1 MRQFKN
7 NSRRLLQAC
16 CAAASLFILCFGA
29 FYFQNHPKT
38 EKSVT
43 EIYNL
48 KEQIMDLDWK
58 NTEPEELNNY
68 LTQTPEMYVGAY
80 LSVMDEEDREA
91 LCEVVPVMRAIVT
104 SGTLVYD
111 EEEEAFVPT
120 GEEQACTYEESCI
133 QAYEEAI
140 ADGALAWTDADE
152 ETEAEAAVTE
162 NMIEV
167 EGEQKLLT
175 VNQSDAEITMET
187 SSLRGAQDRGKW
199 RFPGSGQDGSES
211 WFYISNADRTVT
223 YRYELSGMA
232 GYDITDDLETGLIG
246 KTISCRCVCVNGS
259 VADFPKPNLKEVKVY
274 KTGVNSG
281 RSWWYRDRAKT
292 DLVDSTYNAQAY
304 EGNNGYIAQEQ
315 VLCGLSIIFDNV
327 TAPTGYHYDA
337 NNVHVYAYGTSR
349 PAYAWNYMYNSD
361 GTVSDYYAS
370 SRDRALRSEN
380 RFIFN
385 KLWENLYGKV
395 EVWDK
400 DTGQWKTK
408 MYDRGDFSRISNESS
423 FTGTEM
429 TMNCDLM
436 FLSGTRLVDDL
447 HPERTVCEAEQSE
460 VVLNLVPNEY
470 TVTADANWGEL
481 YDYPQGTGWTNITHF
496 PVQYQTNTY
505 DNIGGLQPK
514 RDGYIF
520 AGWYTDRNGGVQ
532 VYDVN
537 GYRVNDTGYWYDG
550 KWDRTEGATVYAH
563 WVPSSWVVLDA
574 NWGEL
579 YDYINTNSWT
589 NVTSF
594 YAEYGKNYYDDI
606 SRTVPKRDGFVFDGW
621 YIDAGNTE
629 NGRDHGE
636 MVWDKDGHAVEGSFW
651 QNGKWNYTNGNVTA
665 FAHWIKAE
673 DVKMSSLTVNPN
685 GGTWNGS
692 TAVQTFTQ
700 NQNTTK
706 TIPNPTWAG
715 HEFKGWTKSNSS
727 NSFCGMLSNGVYT
740 FGTVAGVTDVLT
752 AEWEEDRASVTINP
766 NGGTWNGSSG
776 VQTFSQACHSTK
788 DIADPVRTGY
798 TFTGWAKSD
807 PFYGA
812 LSGRTYTFASA
823 KDKTDVLT
831 ATWQANSSTLKVD
844 PNGGTWNGS
853 GSVQTFTQE
862 YGTTKEIPDPVMPG
876 YTFKGWA
883 KSNPM
888 NGTLSGKTYTFG
900 DASGKTDT
908 LTAMWQVNYYKVTL
922 HAGNGIESVSGA
934 GEYAYGTTV
943 TIDAAVLRGYHWGTW
958 TGTYDTQ
965 TKRYA
970 FTMPARDVDMTADAE
985 ANTYTLHF
993 DPNSGAEVMHLDD
1006 VTVAY
1011 DENVMLPDASGAYVK
1026 YTLDGNNITD
1036 DVLRGDIDLHAV
1048 GLEMDNTDDPEALK
1062 ESENPEA
1069 LKESENLEA
1078 LEETE
1083 NLEELERQEEPEP
1096 EAEAELETAEE
1107 EPAADQKAY
1116 ASVYTGWVLEDEKEN
1131 FVPQWLPGQE
1141 INVAQLVE
1149 TAGVTDTDGAVVTVY
1164 ASWDDCPWIVATN
1177 LYYTLEQAQQ
1187 GVITDSE
1194 ILNHATASDREDGS
1208 PIEAG
1213 FHENGTSFSIPDYQA
1228 SDFTQFLRGG
1238 SCTENLTVVDSAG
1251 SIYCKQITVYV
1262 VDTTPADARTERT
1275 TRFIDEKYYGSSYE
1289 RGGLLDDSIWKTD
1302 TAYVSALRTA
1312 FGNLENDAPV
1322 ETYMING
1329 ETRRKIR
1336 EYVDAHG
1343 FGDNKE
1349 AGALQ
1354 EMYDRY
1360 LVPNCVR

>member
-1 MRQFKN
+1 MRQFKSN
-7 NSRRLLQAC
+7 FRRLLQAC
-16 CAAASLFILCFGA
+16 CAAASLFILCFGT
-29 FYFQNHPKT
+29 FYFQNHSKM
-38 EKSVT
+38 EKSVA

-80 LSVMDEEDREA
+80 LSGMDEEEREA
-91 LCEVVPVMRAIVT
+91 LCEVVPVMRTIVT

-120 GEEQACTYEESCI
+120 GEEQACTYKESCI
-133 QAYEEAI
+133 QAYEEAL
-140 ADGALAWTDADE
+140 ADEALAWTDADE

-162 NMIEV
+162 NTIEV
-167 EGEQKLLT
+167 EKEQKLLT
-175 VNQSDAEITMET
+175 VNQSDAEITMEI

-199 RFPGSGQDGSES
+199 RFPNSGQDGSES

-232 GYDITDDLETGLIG
+232 GYDITDQITGLIG
-246 KTISCRCVCVNGS
+246 KSFSWRMVCVNGNPD
-259 VADFPKPNLKEVKVY
+259 DFPRPEFKQVKVY
-274 KTGVNSG
+274 KTGVNCKE
-281 RSWWYRDRAKT
+281 SWWYRDCAKT
-292 DLVDSTYNAQAY
+292 DLVDHTYNDQAKDHHD
-304 EGNNGYIAQEQ
+304 IAQEQ
-315 VLCGLSIIFDNV
+315 IFCGLSIIFDNV

-370 SRDRALRSEN
+370 SRENALRTEN

-385 KLWENLYGKV
+385 KLWENLYGKA

-400 DTGQWKTK
+400 DTGQWKIE
-408 MYDRGDFSRISNESS
+408 MYGLGDFSRISNESS

-470 TVTADANWGEL
+470 TVTADANWGVL

-550 KWDRTEGATVYAH
+550 KWNRTEGVTIYAH

-636 MVWDKDGHAVEGSFW
+636 MVWDKNGHAVEGSFW

-692 TAVQTFTQ
+692 AAAQTFTQ

-715 HEFKGWTKSNSS
+715 HTFKGWSKSDAFYGNLAD
-727 NSFCGMLSNGVYT
+727 GTYT
-740 FGTVAGVTDVLT
+740 FGTTAGITDT
-752 AEWEEDRASVTINP
+752 
-766 NGGTWNGSSG
+766 
-776 VQTFSQACHSTK
+776 
-788 DIADPVRTGY
+788 
-798 TFTGWAKSD
+798 
-807 PFYGA
+807 
-812 LSGRTYTFASA
+812 
-823 KDKTDVLT
+823 LT
-831 ATWQANSSTLKVD
+831 ATWSEDKSTLVIN

-888 NGTLSGKTYTFG
+888 NGALSGKTYTFG

-922 HAGNGIESVSGA
+922 YAGNGIESVSGA
-934 GEYAYGTTV
+934 GEYACGTTV
-943 TIDAAVLRGYHWGTW
+943 TIDAAVSGGYHWGTW

-965 TKRYA
+965 TKQYT

-993 DPNSGAEVMHLDD
+993 DPNSGAEVMYLDD

-1036 DVLRGDIDLHAV
+1036 DVLHGDIDLHV
-1048 GLEMDNTDDPEALK
+1048 IGLETDNTDDPEAL
-1062 ESENPEA
+1062 EET
-1069 LKESENLEA
+1069 ENLKA

-1083 NLEELERQEEPEP
+1083 DLEELE
-1096 EAEAELETAEE
+1096 TVEE
-1107 EPAADQKAY
+1107 EPVADQKAY
-1116 ASVYTGWVLEDEKEN
+1116 ASVYTGWVLEDEKES

-1141 INVAQLVE
+1141 ITVAQLVE

-1164 ASWDDCPWIVATN
+1164 AAWDDCPWITATN
-1177 LYYTLEQAQQ
+1177 LYYTLNQAQQ
-1187 GVITDSE
+1187 GFITDSE
-1194 ILNHATASDREDGS
+1194 ILSHATASDREDGS
-1208 PIEAG
+1208 PIAPG
-1213 FHENGTSFSIPDYQA
+1213 FHDNGTSFSIPDYQA
-1228 SDFTQFLRGG
+1228 LDFTQFRHEG

-1251 SIYCKQITVYV
+1251 NTYSKRITVYV
-1262 VDTTPADARTERT
+1262 ADTTARDVEPEGT
-1275 TRFIDEKYYGSSYE
+1275 TRFINEKYYNKPYE
-1289 RGGLLDDSIWKTD
+1289 QGGLADTSVWKTD
-1302 TAYVSALRTA
+1302 PEFAAELQSAFDNLKSDTPVASYVL
-1312 FGNLENDAPV
+1312 
-1322 ETYMING
+1322 TY
-1329 ETRRKIR
+1329 ETRQQINEYTAEHGVGNSR
-1336 EYVDAHG
+1336 EPD
-1343 FGDNKE
+1343 
-1349 AGALQ
+1349 ALQ
-1354 EMYDRY
+1354 KLYDLY
-1360 LVPNCVR
+1360 LAPNRTR

>member
-38 EKSVT
+38 EKSVI

-550 KWDRTEGATVYAH
+550 KWDRSEGATVYAH

-594 YAEYGKNYYDDI
+594 YVEYGKNYYDDI

-706 TIPNPTWAG
+706 TIPNPTWVG
-715 HEFKGWTKSNSS
+715 HTFKGWTKSDAFYGNLAD
-727 NSFCGMLSNGVYT
+727 GTYT
-740 FGTVAGVTDVLT
+740 FGTTAGITDTLT
-752 AEWEEDRASVTINP
+752 AMWSED
-766 NGGTWNGSSG
+766 
-776 VQTFSQACHSTK
+776 K
-788 DIADPVRTGY
+788 
-798 TFTGWAKSD
+798 
-807 PFYGA
+807 
-812 LSGRTYTFASA
+812 
-823 KDKTDVLT
+823 
-831 ATWQANSSTLKVD
+831 STLVIN

-888 NGTLSGKTYTFG
+888 NGALSGKTYTFG

-922 HAGNGIESVSGA
+922 YAGNGIESVCGA
-934 GEYAYGTTV
+934 GEYACGTTV
-943 TIDAAVLRGYHWGTW
+943 TIDAAVSGGYHWGTW

-965 TKRYA
+965 TKQYT

-993 DPNSGAEVMHLDD
+993 DPNSGAEVMYLDD

-1048 GLEMDNTDDPEALK
+1048 SLEMDNTDDPEALKESENLEALEESENLEALK

-1069 LKESENLEA
+1069 LKESENLET

-1141 INVAQLVE
+1141 ITVAQLVE

-1164 ASWDDCPWIVATN
+1164 AAWDDCPWITATN
-1177 LYYTLEQAQQ
+1177 LYYTLNQAQQ
-1187 GVITDSE
+1187 GFITDSE
-1194 ILNHATASDREDGS
+1194 ILSHATASDREDGS
-1208 PIEAG
+1208 PIEPG

-1228 SDFTQFLRGG
+1228 SDFTQFLHEG

-1251 SIYCKQITVYV
+1251 STYYKRITVYV
-1262 VDTTPADARTERT
+1262 VDTAPADVRTERT
-1275 TRFIDEKYYGSSYE
+1275 TRFIDEKYYRSSYE

-1302 TAYVSALRTA
+1302 TAYVSALRTV
-1312 FGNLENDAPV
+1312 FRNLKNGAPV
-1322 ETYMING
+1322 ETYTING
-1329 ETRRKIR
+1329 ETRRKICQ
-1336 EYVDAHG
+1336 YVDAHG
-1343 FGDNKE
+1343 FGDSRE

-1354 EMYDRY
+1354 GMYDQY
-1360 LVPNCVR
+1360 LAPNRVR

>member
-29 FYFQNHPKT
+29 FYFQNHPKM
-38 EKSVT
+38 EKSVA

-80 LSVMDEEDREA
+80 LSGMDEEEREA
-91 LCEVVPVMRAIVT
+91 LCEVVPVMRTIVT

-120 GEEQACTYEESCI
+120 GEDQTCTYEESCL
-133 QAYEEAI
+133 QAYEEAL
-140 ADGALAWTDADE
+140 ADGTLVWTDASE
-152 ETEAEAAVTE
+152 ETEEEVAVTE
-162 NMIEV
+162 NTIEV
-167 EGEQKLLT
+167 EKEQKLLT
-175 VNQSDAEITMET
+175 VNQSEADITMET

-199 RFPGSGQDGSES
+199 RFPDSGQNGSES
-211 WFYISNADRTVT
+211 WFYISNAARTVT

-232 GYDITDDLETGLIG
+232 GYDITDQTTGLIG
-246 KTISCRCVCVNGS
+246 KSFSWRMVCVNGNS
-259 VADFPKPNLKEVKVY
+259 ADFPRPEFKQVKVY
-274 KTGVNSG
+274 KTGVNCGS
-281 RSWWYRDRAKT
+281 SWWYRDRAKT
-292 DLVDSTYNAQAY
+292 DLVDSTRNAQAY
-304 EGNNGYIAQEQ
+304 RDGYGYIAQEQ
-315 VLCGLSIIFDNV
+315 IFCGLSIIFDNV
-327 TAPTGYHYDA
+327 IAPTGYHYDA
-337 NNVHVYAYGTSR
+337 DNVHVYAYGTSR

-370 SRDRALRSEN
+370 SRENALRTEN

-385 KLWENLYGKV
+385 KLWENLYGKA

-408 MYDRGDFSRISNESS
+408 MYGLGDFSRISNESS

-460 VVLNLVPNEY
+460 VVLSLVPNEY

-550 KWDRTEGATVYAH
+550 KWDRTEGATIYAH

-594 YAEYGKNYYDDI
+594 YAEYGRNYYDDI

-621 YIDAGNTE
+621 YIDASNTE

-636 MVWDKDGHAVEGSFW
+636 MVWDKNGHAVEGSFW

-673 DVKMSSLTVNPN
+673 DVKMSSLTV
-685 GGTWNGS
+685 
-692 TAVQTFTQ
+692 
-700 NQNTTK
+700 
-706 TIPNPTWAG
+706 
-715 HEFKGWTKSNSS
+715 
-727 NSFCGMLSNGVYT
+727 
-740 FGTVAGVTDVLT
+740 
-752 AEWEEDRASVTINP
+752 NP

-908 LTAMWQVNYYKVTL
+908 LTAMWQVNYFKVTL

-943 TIDAAVLRGYHWGTW
+943 TIDAAVSRGYHWGTW

-965 TKRYA
+965 TKQYT

-993 DPNSGAEVMHLDD
+993 DPNSGAEVTHLDD

-1026 YTLDGNNITD
+1026 YTLDGNNVTD

-1069 LKESENLEA
+1069 L
-1078 LEETE
+1078 EETE

-1096 EAEAELETAEE
+1096 EAEAELETVEE

-1141 INVAQLVE
+1141 ITVAQLVE
-1149 TAGVTDTDGAVVTVY
+1149 AAGVTDTDGAVVTVY
-1164 ASWDDCPWIVATN
+1164 AAWDDCPWITATN
-1177 LYYTLEQAQQ
+1177 LYYTLNQAQQ
-1187 GVITDSE
+1187 GFITDSE
-1194 ILNHATASDREDGS
+1194 ILSHATASDREDGS
-1208 PIEAG
+1208 PIEPG

-1228 SDFTQFLRGG
+1228 SDFTQFQHEG

-1251 SIYCKQITVYV
+1251 STYYKRITVYV
-1262 VDTTPADARTERT
+1262 VDTAAVDVKPEGT
-1275 TRFIDEKYYGSSYE
+1275 TRFINEKYYGKPYE
-1289 RGGLLDDSIWKTD
+1289 QGGLEDNSVWKTD
-1302 TAYVSALRTA
+1302 TEYVAVLRTA
-1312 FGNLENDAPV
+1312 FDNLKNDTPIAA
-1322 ETYMING
+1322 YRINHD
-1329 ETRRKIR
+1329 TRQAIN

-1343 FGDNKE
+1343 FGNSRE

-1354 EMYDRY
+1354 RLYELY
-1360 LVPNCVR
+1360 LAPNRTR

>member
-29 FYFQNHPKT
+29 FYFQSHPKM
-38 EKSVT
+38 EKSVA

-48 KEQIMDLDWK
+48 KEQIMGLDWK
-58 NTEPEELNNY
+58 NTEAEELNNY

-80 LSVMDEEDREA
+80 LSDMDEEEREA
-91 LCEVVPVMRAIVT
+91 LCEVVPVMRTIVT

-111 EEEEAFVPT
+111 EEQEAFVPT
-120 GEEQACTYEESCI
+120 GEEQACTYEESCM
-133 QAYEEAI
+133 QAYEEAL
-140 ADGALAWTDADE
+140 ADGTLVWTAASE
-152 ETEAEAAVTE
+152 ETEEETAVTE
-162 NMIEV
+162 NTME
-167 EGEQKLLT
+167 EEKEQKLFT

-199 RFPGSGQDGSES
+199 RFPDSGQNGSES
-211 WFYISNADRTVT
+211 WFYISNAARTVT

-232 GYDITDDLETGLIG
+232 GYDITDNERTGLRG
-246 KTISCRCVCVNGS
+246 KSFSWRMVCVNGNP
-259 VADFPKPNLKEVKVY
+259 ADFPRPEFKHVKVY

-281 RSWWYRDRAKT
+281 SSWWYRDRAKT
-292 DLVDSTYNAQAY
+292 DLVDSTHNAQAY
-304 EGNNGYIAQEQ
+304 ESNNGYIAQEQ
-315 VLCGLSIIFDNV
+315 IFCGLSIIFTNV
-327 TAPTGYHYDA
+327 PAPTGYHYDA

-349 PAYAWNYMYNSD
+349 PAYAWNYMYNRD

-370 SRDRALRSEN
+370 SRDSALKSDN
-380 RFIFN
+380 RFNFN
-385 KLWENLYGKV
+385 KLWENLYGKA
-395 EVWDK
+395 EVWVP
-400 DTGQWKTK
+400 TGGDSGYWKTNTR
-408 MYDRGDFSRISNESS
+408 YENFSRISNESS

-447 HPERTVCEAEQSE
+447 HSERTVCEAEQSE
-460 VVLNLVPNEY
+460 VVLSLVPNEY

-496 PVQYQTNTY
+496 PVQYQTNIY

-550 KWDRTEGATVYAH
+550 KWNRTEGVTIYAH

-589 NVTSF
+589 NATSF

-636 MVWDKDGHAVEGSFW
+636 MVWDKNGHAVEGSFW

-706 TIPNPTWAG
+706 TIPNPTWVG
-715 HEFKGWTKSNSS
+715 HTFKGWTKSDAFYGNLAD
-727 NSFCGMLSNGVYT
+727 GTYT
-740 FGTVAGVTDVLT
+740 FGTTAGITDT
-752 AEWEEDRASVTINP
+752 
-766 NGGTWNGSSG
+766 
-776 VQTFSQACHSTK
+776 
-788 DIADPVRTGY
+788 
-798 TFTGWAKSD
+798 
-807 PFYGA
+807 
-812 LSGRTYTFASA
+812 
-823 KDKTDVLT
+823 LT
-831 ATWQANSSTLKVD
+831 ATWSEDKSTLVIN

-888 NGTLSGKTYTFG
+888 NGALSGKTYTFG

-934 GEYAYGTTV
+934 GEYACGTTV
-943 TIDAAVLRGYHWGTW
+943 TIDAAVSRGYHWGTW

-965 TKRYA
+965 TKQYT

-993 DPNSGAEVMHLDD
+993 DPNDGKEQTPIDD
-1006 VTVAY
+1006 VTITY
-1011 DENVMLPDASGAYVK
+1011 DQDVTLPDATGLYIR
-1026 YTLDGNNITD
+1026 YTLDGEDITQQVLDGTIVLD
-1036 DVLRGDIDLHAV
+1036 DTGAV
-1048 GLEMDNTDDPEALK
+1048 VMMMDADTGLMMTPTGGIVNEDGSITNPDGTIIMSDGSVADPEVIEPEASGKAVEELK
-1062 ESENPEA
+1062 REATEPEASSKAVEEAKEETTEPEASGAEENIDAQVAEAEESETP
-1069 LKESENLEA
+1069 
-1078 LEETE
+1078 
-1083 NLEELERQEEPEP
+1083 EEPEDP
-1096 EAEAELETAEE
+1096 TAD
-1107 EPAADQKAY
+1107 PAPDKKAY
-1116 ASVYTGWVLEDEKEN
+1116 ASVFMGWALEDGRES
-1131 FVPQWLPGQE
+1131 FIPQWTAGTS
-1141 INVAQLVE
+1141 IAVADL
-1149 TAGVTDTDGAVVTVY
+1149 TNAAGVTDQSGATITLY
-1164 ASWDDCPWIVATN
+1164 AVWDDCPWIVAEN
-1177 LYYTLEQAQQ
+1177 LYYTLTQAQS
-1187 GVITDSE
+1187 GYITDSE
-1194 ILNHATASDREDGS
+1194 ILSHATAYDREDGS
-1208 PIEAG
+1208 PIEPG

-1228 SDFTQFLRGG
+1228 SDFTQFRREG
-1238 SCTENLTVVDSAG
+1238 SCTENLTVVDSTG
-1251 SIYCKQITVYV
+1251 STYYKQITVYV
-1262 VDTTPADARTERT
+1262 VDTTAVAVEPEGT
-1275 TRFIDEKYYGSSYE
+1275 TRFINEYYYNQPE
-1289 RGGLLDDSIWKTD
+1289 TNGGLAADSIWLTD
-1302 TAYVSALRTA
+1302 PEYAATLQTA
-1312 FGNLENDAPV
+1312 FTNSKNGTV
-1322 ETYMING
+1322 EEVYKFSHADILAMKQFIDDN
-1329 ETRRKIR
+1329 
-1336 EYVDAHG
+1336 G
-1343 FGDNKE
+1343 FGNTRSDDALTRFYNQFMAPNKVE
-1349 AGALQ
+1349 
-1354 EMYDRY
+1354 
-1360 LVPNCVR
+1360 

>member
-48 KEQIMDLDWK
+48 KEQIIGLDWK

-80 LSVMDEEDREA
+80 LSGMDEEEREA
-91 LCEVVPVMRAIVT
+91 LCEVVPVMRTIVT
-104 SGTLVYD
+104 SGMLVYD
-111 EEEEAFVPT
+111 EEQEAFVPT
-120 GEEQACTYEESCI
+120 GEEQACTYEESCM
-133 QAYEEAI
+133 QAYEEAL
-140 ADGALAWTDADE
+140 ADGTLAWTAASE
-152 ETEAEAAVTE
+152 ETEEEAAVAE
-162 NMIEV
+162 NTME
-167 EGEQKLLT
+167 EEKEQKLLT

-199 RFPGSGQDGSES
+199 RFPDSGQNGSES
-211 WFYISNADRTVT
+211 WFYISNAARTVT

-232 GYDITDDLETGLIG
+232 GCDITDDRLTGLIR
-246 KTISCRCVCVNGS
+246 KSFSWRMVCVNGNS
-259 VADFPKPNLKEVKVY
+259 ADFPRPEFRQVKVY

-281 RSWWYRDRAKT
+281 SSWWYWDRART

-304 EGNNGYIAQEQ
+304 RDGYGYIAQEQ
-315 VLCGLSIIFDNV
+315 ILCGLSIIFDNV
-327 TAPTGYHYDA
+327 TAPIGYHYDA
-337 NNVHVYAYGTSR
+337 DNVHVYAYGTSR

-370 SRDRALRSEN
+370 SRDSALKSEN
-380 RFIFN
+380 RFNFN
-385 KLWENLYGKV
+385 KLWENLYGKA
-395 EVWDK
+395 EVWVP
-400 DTGQWKTK
+400 TGG
-408 MYDRGDFSRISNESS
+408 DRGYWDNTKKYTGFSRISNESS

-460 VVLNLVPNEY
+460 VVLSLVPNEY

-636 MVWDKDGHAVEGSFW
+636 MVWDKNGHAVEGSFW

-673 DVKMSSLTVNPN
+673 DVNK
-685 GGTWNGS
+685 S
-692 TAVQTFTQ
+692 TLV
-700 NQNTTK
+700 
-706 TIPNPTWAG
+706 
-715 HEFKGWTKSNSS
+715 
-727 NSFCGMLSNGVYT
+727 
-740 FGTVAGVTDVLT
+740 
-752 AEWEEDRASVTINP
+752 INP
-766 NGGTWNGSSG
+766 NGGTWNGSNST
-776 VQTFSQACHSTK
+776 QTFSQACRSTK
-788 DIADPVRTGY
+788 NIPDPTRPGW
-798 TFTGWAKSD
+798 TFKGWMQSN
-807 PFYGA
+807 PFNGA
-812 LSGRTYTFASA
+812 LSGTTYTFPAA
-823 KDKTDVLT
+823 ANKTDTLT
-831 ATWQANSSTLKVD
+831 AAWERNQSTLKID

-888 NGTLSGKTYTFG
+888 NGALSGKTYTFG

-934 GEYAYGTTV
+934 GEYACGTTV
-943 TIDAAVLRGYHWGTW
+943 TIDAVVSRGYHWGTW

-965 TKRYA
+965 TKQYT
-970 FTMPARDVDMTADAE
+970 FTMPARDVDMTADAA

-1036 DVLRGDIDLHAV
+1036 DVLRGDIDLHAI

-1069 LKESENLEA
+1069 LK
-1078 LEETE
+1078 ETE

-1141 INVAQLVE
+1141 ITVAQLVE

-1164 ASWDDCPWIVATN
+1164 AAWDDCPWITATN
-1177 LYYTLEQAQQ
+1177 LYYTLNQAQQ
-1187 GVITDSE
+1187 GFITDSE
-1194 ILNHATASDREDGS
+1194 ILSHATASDREDGS
-1208 PIEAG
+1208 PIEPG

-1228 SDFTQFLRGG
+1228 SDFTRFQHEG

-1251 SIYCKQITVYV
+1251 NAYSKRITVYV
-1262 VDTTPADARTERT
+1262 ADTTARDVEPEGT
-1275 TRFIDEKYYGSSYE
+1275 TRFINEKYYNKPYE
-1289 RGGLLDDSIWKTD
+1289 QGGLADTSVWKTD
-1302 TAYVSALRTA
+1302 PELAAELQSAFDNLKNDTPVASYVL
-1312 FGNLENDAPV
+1312 
-1322 ETYMING
+1322 TY
-1329 ETRRKIR
+1329 ETRQQINEYTAEHGVGNSR
-1336 EYVDAHG
+1336 EPD
-1343 FGDNKE
+1343 
-1349 AGALQ
+1349 ALQ
-1354 EMYDRY
+1354 KLYDLY
-1360 LVPNCVR
+1360 LAPNRTR

>member
-16 CAAASLFILCFGA
+16 CAVASLFILCFGA
-29 FYFQNHPKT
+29 FYFQNHPKM
-38 EKSVT
+38 EKSVA

-48 KEQIMDLDWK
+48 KEQIMGLDWK

-68 LTQTPEMYVGAY
+68 LTQTSEMYVGAY
-80 LSVMDEEDREA
+80 LSGMDEEEREA
-91 LCEVVPVMRAIVT
+91 LCEVVPVMRTIVT

-120 GEEQACTYEESCI
+120 GEEQAFTYEESCM
-133 QAYEEAI
+133 QAYEEAL
-140 ADGALAWTDADE
+140 ADGTLAWTTASE
-152 ETEAEAAVTE
+152 ETEEETAVTE
-162 NMIEV
+162 NTLE
-167 EGEQKLLT
+167 EEKEQKLLT
-175 VNQSDAEITMET
+175 VNQSEAEITMET
-187 SSLRGAQDRGKW
+187 SSLRGAQQDRGKW
-199 RFPGSGQDGSES
+199 RFPDSGQNGSES
-211 WFYISNADRTVT
+211 WFYISNAARTVT

-232 GYDITDDLETGLIG
+232 GYDITNQLTGLIG
-246 KTISCRCVCVNGS
+246 KSFSWRMVCVNGNP
-259 VADFPKPNLKEVKVY
+259 ADFPRPEFKQVKVY
-274 KTGVNSG
+274 KTGVNSKE
-281 RSWWYRDRAKT
+281 SWWYRDRAKT
-292 DLVDSTYNAQAY
+292 DLVDHTR
-304 EGNNGYIAQEQ
+304 NGEADDHPEIATEQ
-315 VLCGLSIIFDNV
+315 IFCGLSIIFDNV
-327 TAPTGYHYDA
+327 AAPTGYHYDA
-337 NNVHVYAYGTSR
+337 DNVHVYAYGTSR

-370 SRDRALRSEN
+370 SRDSALRSEN

-385 KLWENLYGKV
+385 KLWENLYGTA
-395 EVWDK
+395 EVWVP
-400 DTGQWKTK
+400 TGGDSGYWKTNTR
-408 MYDRGDFSRISNESS
+408 YADFSRISNESS

-436 FLSGTRLVDDL
+436 FLSGARLVDDL

-460 VVLNLVPNEY
+460 VVLSLVPNEY

-636 MVWDKDGHAVEGSFW
+636 MVWDKNGHAVEGSFW
-651 QNGKWNYTNGNVTA
+651 QNGKWNYINGNVTA

-692 TAVQTFTQ
+692 AAVQTFTQ

-706 TIPNPTWAG
+706 TILNPTWAG
-715 HEFKGWTKSNSS
+715 HTFKGWTKSDAFYGNLAD
-727 NSFCGMLSNGVYT
+727 GTYT
-740 FGTVAGVTDVLT
+740 FGTTAGITDT
-752 AEWEEDRASVTINP
+752 
-766 NGGTWNGSSG
+766 
-776 VQTFSQACHSTK
+776 
-788 DIADPVRTGY
+788 
-798 TFTGWAKSD
+798 
-807 PFYGA
+807 
-812 LSGRTYTFASA
+812 
-823 KDKTDVLT
+823 LT
-831 ATWQANSSTLKVD
+831 ATWSEDKSTLVIN

-888 NGTLSGKTYTFG
+888 NGALSGKTYTFG
-900 DASGKTDT
+900 NAFGKTDT

-934 GEYAYGTTV
+934 GEYACGTTV
-943 TIDAAVLRGYHWGTW
+943 TIDAAVSRGYHWGTW

-965 TKRYA
+965 TKQYA

-993 DPNSGAEVMHLDD
+993 DPNSGAEVTHLDD

-1026 YTLDGNNITD
+1026 YTLDGNNVTD
-1036 DVLRGDIDLHAV
+1036 DVLRGDIDLHAI
-1048 GLEMDNTDDPEALK
+1048 GLEMDNTDDPEAL
-1062 ESENPEA
+1062 EET
-1069 LKESENLEA
+1069 ENLEA

-1083 NLEELERQEEPEP
+1083 DLEELE
-1096 EAEAELETAEE
+1096 TVEE
-1107 EPAADQKAY
+1107 EPVADQKAY
-1116 ASVYTGWVLEDEKEN
+1116 ASVYTGWVLEDEKES

-1141 INVAQLVE
+1141 ITVAQLVE

-1164 ASWDDCPWIVATN
+1164 AAWDDCPWITATN
-1177 LYYTLEQAQQ
+1177 LYYTLNQAQQ
-1187 GVITDSE
+1187 GFITDSE
-1194 ILNHATASDREDGS
+1194 ILSHATASDREDGS
-1208 PIEAG
+1208 PIAPG
-1213 FHENGTSFSIPDYQA
+1213 FHDNGTSFSIPDYQA
-1228 SDFTQFLRGG
+1228 SDFTQFQHEG

-1251 SIYCKQITVYV
+1251 NTYSKRITVYV
-1262 VDTTPADARTERT
+1262 ADTTARDVEPEGT
-1275 TRFIDEKYYGSSYE
+1275 TRFINEKYYNKPYE
-1289 RGGLLDDSIWKTD
+1289 QGGLADTSVWKTD
-1302 TAYVSALRTA
+1302 PEFAAELQSAFDNLKSDTPVASYVLI
-1312 FGNLENDAPV
+1312 
-1322 ETYMING
+1322 Y
-1329 ETRRKIR
+1329 ETRQQINEYTAEHGVGNSR
-1336 EYVDAHG
+1336 EPD
-1343 FGDNKE
+1343 
-1349 AGALQ
+1349 ALQ
-1354 EMYDRY
+1354 KLYDLY
-1360 LVPNCVR
+1360 LAPNRVR

>member
-1 MRQFKN
+1 M
-7 NSRRLLQAC
+7 
-16 CAAASLFILCFGA
+16 
-29 FYFQNHPKT
+29 
-38 EKSVT
+38 T

-80 LSVMDEEDREA
+80 LSVMDEEEREA

-621 YIDAGNTE
+621 YIDAGNME

-706 TIPNPTWAG
+706 TIPNPTWVG
-715 HEFKGWTKSNSS
+715 HTFKGWTKSDAFYGNLAD
-727 NSFCGMLSNGVYT
+727 GTYT
-740 FGTVAGVTDVLT
+740 FGTTAGITDT
-752 AEWEEDRASVTINP
+752 
-766 NGGTWNGSSG
+766 
-776 VQTFSQACHSTK
+776 
-788 DIADPVRTGY
+788 
-798 TFTGWAKSD
+798 
-807 PFYGA
+807 
-812 LSGRTYTFASA
+812 
-823 KDKTDVLT
+823 LT
-831 ATWQANSSTLKVD
+831 ATWSEDKSTLVIN

-1164 ASWDDCPWIVATN
+1164 AAWDDCPWITATN
-1177 LYYTLEQAQQ
+1177 LYYTLNQAQQ
-1187 GVITDSE
+1187 GFITDSE
-1194 ILNHATASDREDGS
+1194 ILSHATASDREDGS
-1208 PIEAG
+1208 PIEPG

-1228 SDFTQFLRGG
+1228 SDFTQFQHEG

-1251 SIYCKQITVYV
+1251 STYYKRITVYV
-1262 VDTTPADARTERT
+1262 VDTTPADVRTERT

-1302 TAYVSALRTA
+1302 TAYVSALRTV

-1322 ETYMING
+1322 ETYAING
-1329 ETRRKIR
+1329 EARRKIR

-1343 FGDNKE
+1343 FGDSRE
-1349 AGALQ
+1349 VGALQ

-1360 LVPNCVR
+1360 LVPNRVR

>member
-29 FYFQNHPKT
+29 FYFQNHPKM
-38 EKSVT
+38 EKSVA

-80 LSVMDEEDREA
+80 LSGMDEEEREA
-91 LCEVVPVMRAIVT
+91 LCEVVPVMRTIVT

-120 GEEQACTYEESCI
+120 GEDQTCTYEESCL
-133 QAYEEAI
+133 QAYEEAL
-140 ADGALAWTDADE
+140 ADGTLVWTDASE
-152 ETEAEAAVTE
+152 ETEEEVAVTE
-162 NMIEV
+162 NTIEV
-167 EGEQKLLT
+167 EKEQKLLT
-175 VNQSDAEITMET
+175 VNQSEADITMET

-199 RFPGSGQDGSES
+199 RFPDSGQNGSES
-211 WFYISNADRTVT
+211 WFYISNAARTVT

-232 GYDITDDLETGLIG
+232 GYDITDQTTGLIG
-246 KTISCRCVCVNGS
+246 KSFSWRMVCVNGNS
-259 VADFPKPNLKEVKVY
+259 ADFPRPEFKQVKVY
-274 KTGVNSG
+274 KTGVNCGS
-281 RSWWYRDRAKT
+281 SWWYRDRAKT
-292 DLVDSTYNAQAY
+292 DLVDSTRNAQAY
-304 EGNNGYIAQEQ
+304 RDGYGYIAQEQ
-315 VLCGLSIIFDNV
+315 IFCGLSIIFDNV
-327 TAPTGYHYDA
+327 IAPTGYHYDA
-337 NNVHVYAYGTSR
+337 DNVHVYAYGTSR

-370 SRDRALRSEN
+370 SRENALRTEN

-385 KLWENLYGKV
+385 KLWENLYGKA

-408 MYDRGDFSRISNESS
+408 MYGLGDFSRISNESS

-460 VVLNLVPNEY
+460 VVLSLVPNEY

-550 KWDRTEGATVYAH
+550 KWDRTEGATIYAH

-594 YAEYGKNYYDDI
+594 YAEYGRNYYDDI

-621 YIDAGNTE
+621 YIDASNTE

-636 MVWDKDGHAVEGSFW
+636 MVWDKNGHAVEGSFW

-692 TAVQTFTQ
+692 TAAQTFTQ

-715 HEFKGWTKSNSS
+715 HTFKGWTKSDAFYGNLAD
-727 NSFCGMLSNGVYT
+727 GTYT
-740 FGTVAGVTDVLT
+740 FGTTAGITDT
-752 AEWEEDRASVTINP
+752 
-766 NGGTWNGSSG
+766 
-776 VQTFSQACHSTK
+776 
-788 DIADPVRTGY
+788 
-798 TFTGWAKSD
+798 
-807 PFYGA
+807 
-812 LSGRTYTFASA
+812 
-823 KDKTDVLT
+823 LT
-831 ATWQANSSTLKVD
+831 ATWSEDKSTLVIN

-888 NGTLSGKTYTFG
+888 NGALSGKTYTFG

-908 LTAMWQVNYYKVTL
+908 LTAMWQVNYYKVIL
-922 HAGNGIESVSGA
+922 YAGNGIESVSGA
-934 GEYAYGTTV
+934 GEYACGTTV
-943 TIDAAVLRGYHWGTW
+943 TIDAAVSRGYHWGTW

-965 TKRYA
+965 TKQYT

-993 DPNSGAEVMHLDD
+993 DPNDGKEQMPIDDMTITYDQDVTLPDATGLYIRYTLDGEDITQQVLDGTIVLDD
-1006 VTVAY
+1006 TGVVVMMMDADTGLMMTPAGGIVNEDGSITNPDGSITNPDGSVT
-1011 DENVMLPDASGAYVK
+1011 DPDASGESMEVPEAS
-1026 YTLDGNNITD
+1026 GAEE
-1036 DVLRGDIDLHAV
+1036 DIDVQVA
-1048 GLEMDNTDDPEALK
+1048 
-1062 ESENPEA
+1062 
-1069 LKESENLEA
+1069 
-1078 LEETE
+1078 
-1083 NLEELERQEEPEP
+1083 EEPEVP
-1096 EAEAELETAEE
+1096 EESEDPTAE
-1107 EPAADQKAY
+1107 PVSDKKAY
-1116 ASVYTGWVLEDEKEN
+1116 ASVFMGWSLDDGRDS
-1131 FVPQWLPGQE
+1131 FIPQWTAGTS
-1141 INVAQLVE
+1141 IAVADL
-1149 TAGVTDTDGAVVTVY
+1149 TNAAGVTDQNGATITLY
-1164 ASWDDCPWIVATN
+1164 AVWDDCPWIVAEN
-1177 LYYTLEQAQQ
+1177 LYYTLTQAQS
-1187 GVITDSE
+1187 GYITDSE
-1194 ILNHATASDREDGS
+1194 ILSHATAYDREDGS
-1208 PIEAG
+1208 PIALG
-1213 FHENGTSFSIPDYQA
+1213 FHDDGTSFSIPDYQA
-1228 SDFTQFLRGG
+1228 SDFTQFQHEG

-1251 SIYCKQITVYV
+1251 STYYKQITVYV
-1262 VDTTPADARTERT
+1262 VDTTAVAVKPEGT
-1275 TRFIDEKYYGSSYE
+1275 TRFINEYYYNQPE
-1289 RGGLLDDSIWKTD
+1289 ANGGLAADSIWLTD
-1302 TAYVSALRTA
+1302 PEYAATLQTA
-1312 FGNLENDAPV
+1312 FTNSRNGTAEEVYEFSHADILAMKQFIDAYGVGNTRSDDAL
-1322 ETYMING
+1322 
-1329 ETRRKIR
+1329 TRF
-1336 EYVDAHG
+1336 YNLFMAP
-1343 FGDNKE
+1343 NKAE
-1349 AGALQ
+1349 
-1354 EMYDRY
+1354 
-1360 LVPNCVR
+1360 

>member
-29 FYFQNHPKT
+29 FYFQNHPKM
-38 EKSVT
+38 EKSVA

-48 KEQIMDLDWK
+48 KEQIIGLDWK

-80 LSVMDEEDREA
+80 LSGMDEEEREA
-91 LCEVVPVMRAIVT
+91 LCEVVPVMRTIVT
-104 SGTLVYD
+104 SGMLVYD
-111 EEEEAFVPT
+111 EEQEAFVPT
-120 GEEQACTYEESCI
+120 GEEQACTYEESCM
-133 QAYEEAI
+133 QAYEEAL
-140 ADGALAWTDADE
+140 ADGTLAWTAASE
-152 ETEAEAAVTE
+152 ETEEEAAVAE
-162 NMIEV
+162 NTME
-167 EGEQKLLT
+167 EEKEQKLLT

-199 RFPGSGQDGSES
+199 RFPDSGQNGSES
-211 WFYISNADRTVT
+211 WFYISNAARTVT

-232 GYDITDDLETGLIG
+232 GCDITDDRLTGLIR
-246 KTISCRCVCVNGS
+246 KSFSWRMVCVNGNS
-259 VADFPKPNLKEVKVY
+259 ADFPRPEFRQVKVY

-281 RSWWYRDRAKT
+281 SSWWYWDRART

-304 EGNNGYIAQEQ
+304 RDGYGYIAQEQ
-315 VLCGLSIIFDNV
+315 ILCGLSIIFDNV
-327 TAPTGYHYDA
+327 TAPIGYHYDA
-337 NNVHVYAYGTSR
+337 DNVHVYAYGTSR

-370 SRDRALRSEN
+370 SRDSALKSEN
-380 RFIFN
+380 RFNFN
-385 KLWENLYGKV
+385 KLWENLYGKA
-395 EVWDK
+395 EVWVP
-400 DTGQWKTK
+400 TGG
-408 MYDRGDFSRISNESS
+408 DRGYWDNTKKYTGFSRISNESS

-460 VVLNLVPNEY
+460 VVLSLVPNEY

-532 VYDVN
+532 VYDAN

-550 KWDRTEGATVYAH
+550 KWDRTEGATIYAH

-594 YAEYGKNYYDDI
+594 YAEYGRNYYDDI

-636 MVWDKDGHAVEGSFW
+636 MVWDKNGHAVEGSFW

-692 TAVQTFTQ
+692 
-700 NQNTTK
+700 
-706 TIPNPTWAG
+706 
-715 HEFKGWTKSNSS
+715 NS
-727 NSFCGMLSNGVYT
+727 T
-740 FGTVAGVTDVLT
+740 
-752 AEWEEDRASVTINP
+752 
-766 NGGTWNGSSG
+766 
-776 VQTFSQACHSTK
+776 QTFSQACRSTK
-788 DIADPVRTGY
+788 NIPDPTRPGW
-798 TFTGWAKSD
+798 TFKDWMQSN
-807 PFYGA
+807 PFNGA
-812 LSGRTYTFASA
+812 LSGTTYTFPAA
-823 KDKTDVLT
+823 ANKTDTLT
-831 ATWQANSSTLKVD
+831 AAWERNQSTLKID

-965 TKRYA
+965 TKQYA

-1026 YTLDGNNITD
+1026 YTLDGNNVTD
-1036 DVLRGDIDLHAV
+1036 DVLRGDIDLHAI
-1048 GLEMDNTDDPEALK
+1048 GLETDNTDDPEAL
-1062 ESENPEA
+1062 EET
-1069 LKESENLEA
+1069 ENLEA

-1083 NLEELERQEEPEP
+1083 DLE
-1096 EAEAELETAEE
+1096 ELETAEE

-1141 INVAQLVE
+1141 ITVAQLVE
-1149 TAGVTDTDGAVVTVY
+1149 AAGVTDTDGAVVTVY
-1164 ASWDDCPWIVATN
+1164 AAWDDCPWITATN
-1177 LYYTLEQAQQ
+1177 LYYTLNQAQQ
-1187 GVITDSE
+1187 GFITDSE
-1194 ILNHATASDREDGS
+1194 ILSHATASDREDGS
-1208 PIEAG
+1208 PIAPG
-1213 FHENGTSFSIPDYQA
+1213 FHDNGTSFSIPDYQA
-1228 SDFTQFLRGG
+1228 SDFTQFQHEG

-1251 SIYCKQITVYV
+1251 STYYKRITVYV
-1262 VDTTPADARTERT
+1262 VDTAAVDVEPEGT
-1275 TRFIDEKYYGSSYE
+1275 TRFINEKYYGKPYE
-1289 RGGLLDDSIWKTD
+1289 QGGLEDNSVWKTD
-1302 TAYVSALRTA
+1302 TEYVAVLRTA
-1312 FGNLENDAPV
+1312 FDNLKNDTPIAA
-1322 ETYMING
+1322 YRINHD
-1329 ETRRKIR
+1329 TRQAIN

-1343 FGDNKE
+1343 FGNSRE

-1354 EMYDRY
+1354 RLYELY
-1360 LVPNCVR
+1360 LAPNRTR

>member
-68 LTQTPEMYVGAY
+68 LTQTLEMYVGAY

-304 EGNNGYIAQEQ
+304 KGNNGYIAQEQ

-429 TMNCDLM
+429 MMNCDLM

-636 MVWDKDGHAVEGSFW
+636 MVWDEDGHAVEGSFW

-673 DVKMSSLTVNPN
+673 DVNK
-685 GGTWNGS
+685 S
-692 TAVQTFTQ
+692 TLV
-700 NQNTTK
+700 
-706 TIPNPTWAG
+706 
-715 HEFKGWTKSNSS
+715 
-727 NSFCGMLSNGVYT
+727 
-740 FGTVAGVTDVLT
+740 
-752 AEWEEDRASVTINP
+752 INP
-766 NGGTWNGSSG
+766 NGGTWNGSNST
-776 VQTFSQACHSTK
+776 QTFSQACRSTK
-788 DIADPVRTGY
+788 NIPDPTRSGW
-798 TFTGWAKSD
+798 TFKGWMQSN
-807 PFYGA
+807 PFNGA
-812 LSGRTYTFASA
+812 LSGTTYTFPAA
-823 KDKTDVLT
+823 ANKTDTLT
-831 ATWQANSSTLKVD
+831 AAWERNQSTLKID

-862 YGTTKEIPDPVMPG
+862 YGTTKEIPDPVRTG
-876 YTFKGWA
+876 YTFSGWV
-883 KSNPM
+883 KSEPFYGSLNNAVYM
-888 NGTLSGKTYTFG
+888 FG
-900 DASGKTDT
+900 
-908 LTAMWQVNYYKVTL
+908 
-922 HAGNGIESVSGA
+922 AGNG
-934 GEYAYGTTV
+934 V
-943 TIDAAVLRGYHWGTW
+943 TDVLTASW
-958 TGTYDTQ
+958 T
-965 TKRYA
+965 
-970 FTMPARDVDMTADAE
+970 
-985 ANTYTLHF
+985 ANSYTLYF
-993 DPNSGAEVMHLDD
+993 DPNDGKEATPIDDMTITYDQD
-1006 VTVAY
+1006 VT
-1011 DENVMLPDASGAYVK
+1011 LPDATGLYIR
-1026 YTLDGNNITD
+1026 YTLDGEDITQQVLDGTIVLD
-1036 DVLRGDIDLHAV
+1036 DTGAV
-1048 GLEMDNTDDPEALK
+1048 VMMMDADTGLMMTPTGGIVNEDGSITEPYGSITNPDGSITNPDGSVADP
-1062 ESENPEA
+1062 
-1069 LKESENLEA
+1069 
-1078 LEETE
+1078 EETE
-1083 NLEELERQEEPEP
+1083 PEASGAEEDIDVQVAEAEETEDPEEPEDP
-1096 EAEAELETAEE
+1096 TAD
-1107 EPAADQKAY
+1107 PVPDKKAY
-1116 ASVYTGWVLEDEKEN
+1116 ASVFMGWALEDGRES
-1131 FVPQWLPGQE
+1131 FIPQWTAGTS
-1141 INVAQLVE
+1141 IAVADL
-1149 TAGVTDTDGAVVTVY
+1149 TNAAGVTDQSGATITLY
-1164 ASWDDCPWIVATN
+1164 AVWDDCPWIVAEN
-1177 LYYTLEQAQQ
+1177 LYYTLTQAQS
-1187 GVITDSE
+1187 GYITDSE
-1194 ILNHATASDREDGS
+1194 ILSHATAYDREDGS
-1208 PIEAG
+1208 PIEPG

-1228 SDFTQFLRGG
+1228 SDFTQFQHEG

-1251 SIYCKQITVYV
+1251 NTYSKRITVYV
-1262 VDTTPADARTERT
+1262 ADTTARDVEPEGT
-1275 TRFIDEKYYGSSYE
+1275 TRFINEKYYNKPYE
-1289 RGGLLDDSIWKTD
+1289 QGGLADTSVWKTD
-1302 TAYVSALRTA
+1302 SELAAELQSAFDNLKNDTPVASYVL
-1312 FGNLENDAPV
+1312 
-1322 ETYMING
+1322 TY
-1329 ETRRKIR
+1329 ETRQQINEYTAEHGVGNSR
-1336 EYVDAHG
+1336 EPD
-1343 FGDNKE
+1343 
-1349 AGALQ
+1349 ALQ
-1354 EMYDRY
+1354 KLYDLY
-1360 LVPNCVR
+1360 LAPNRVR

>member
-80 LSVMDEEDREA
+80 LSVMDEEEREA

-621 YIDAGNTE
+621 YIDAGNME

-706 TIPNPTWAG
+706 TIPNPTWVG
-715 HEFKGWTKSNSS
+715 HTFKGWTKSDAFYGNLAD
-727 NSFCGMLSNGVYT
+727 GTYT
-740 FGTVAGVTDVLT
+740 FGTTAGITDT
-752 AEWEEDRASVTINP
+752 
-766 NGGTWNGSSG
+766 
-776 VQTFSQACHSTK
+776 
-788 DIADPVRTGY
+788 
-798 TFTGWAKSD
+798 
-807 PFYGA
+807 
-812 LSGRTYTFASA
+812 
-823 KDKTDVLT
+823 LT
-831 ATWQANSSTLKVD
+831 ATWSEDKSTLVIN

-888 NGTLSGKTYTFG
+888 NGALSGKTYTFG

-922 HAGNGIESVSGA
+922 YAGNGIESVSGA
-934 GEYAYGTTV
+934 GEYACGTTV
-943 TIDAAVLRGYHWGTW
+943 TIDAAVSRGYHWGTW

-965 TKRYA
+965 TKQYT

-1048 GLEMDNTDDPEALK
+1048 SLEMDNTDDPEALKESENLEALEESENLEALK

-1069 LKESENLEA
+1069 LKESENLET

-1141 INVAQLVE
+1141 ITVAQLVE

-1164 ASWDDCPWIVATN
+1164 AAWDDCPWITATN
-1177 LYYTLEQAQQ
+1177 LYYTLNQAQQ
-1187 GVITDSE
+1187 GFITDSE
-1194 ILNHATASDREDGS
+1194 ILSHATASDREDGS
-1208 PIEAG
+1208 PIEPG

-1228 SDFTQFLRGG
+1228 SDFTQFLHEG

-1251 SIYCKQITVYV
+1251 STYYKRITVYV
-1262 VDTTPADARTERT
+1262 VDTAPADVRTERT
-1275 TRFIDEKYYGSSYE
+1275 TRFIDEKYYRSSYE

-1302 TAYVSALRTA
+1302 TAYVSALRTV
-1312 FGNLENDAPV
+1312 FRNLKNGAPV
-1322 ETYMING
+1322 ETYTING

-1336 EYVDAHG
+1336 QYVDAHG
-1343 FGDNKE
+1343 FGDSRE

-1354 EMYDRY
+1354 GMYDQY
-1360 LVPNCVR
+1360 LAPNRVR

>member
-29 FYFQNHPKT
+29 FYFQNHPKM
-38 EKSVT
+38 EKSVA

-80 LSVMDEEDREA
+80 LSGMDEEEREA
-91 LCEVVPVMRAIVT
+91 LCEVVPVMRTIVA

-120 GEEQACTYEESCI
+120 GEDQTCTYEESCL
-133 QAYEEAI
+133 QAYEEAL
-140 ADGALAWTDADE
+140 ADGTLVWTDASE
-152 ETEAEAAVTE
+152 ETEEEVAVTE
-162 NMIEV
+162 NTIEV
-167 EGEQKLLT
+167 EKEQKLLT
-175 VNQSDAEITMET
+175 VNQSEADITMET

-199 RFPGSGQDGSES
+199 RFPDSGQNGSES
-211 WFYISNADRTVT
+211 WFYISNAARTVT

-232 GYDITDDLETGLIG
+232 GYDITDQTTGLIG
-246 KTISCRCVCVNGS
+246 KSFSWRMVCVNGNS
-259 VADFPKPNLKEVKVY
+259 ADFPRPEFKQVKVY
-274 KTGVNSG
+274 KTGVNCGS
-281 RSWWYRDRAKT
+281 SWWYRDRAKT
-292 DLVDSTYNAQAY
+292 DLVDSTRNAQAY
-304 EGNNGYIAQEQ
+304 RDGYGYIAQEQ
-315 VLCGLSIIFDNV
+315 IFCGLSIIFDNV
-327 TAPTGYHYDA
+327 IAPTGYHYDA
-337 NNVHVYAYGTSR
+337 DNVHVYAYGTSR

-370 SRDRALRSEN
+370 SRENALRTEN

-385 KLWENLYGKV
+385 KLWENLYGKA

-408 MYDRGDFSRISNESS
+408 MYGLGDFSRISNESS

-460 VVLNLVPNEY
+460 VVLSLVPNEY

-481 YDYPQGTGWTNITHF
+481 YDYPQETGWTNITHF

-550 KWDRTEGATVYAH
+550 KWDRTEGATIYAH

-594 YAEYGKNYYDDI
+594 YAEYGRNYYDDI

-621 YIDAGNTE
+621 YIDASNTE

-636 MVWDKDGHAVEGSFW
+636 MVWDKNGHAVEGSFW

-692 TAVQTFTQ
+692 TAAQTFTQ

-715 HEFKGWTKSNSS
+715 HTFKGWTKSDAFYGNLAD
-727 NSFCGMLSNGVYT
+727 GTYT
-740 FGTVAGVTDVLT
+740 FGTTAGITDT
-752 AEWEEDRASVTINP
+752 
-766 NGGTWNGSSG
+766 
-776 VQTFSQACHSTK
+776 
-788 DIADPVRTGY
+788 
-798 TFTGWAKSD
+798 
-807 PFYGA
+807 
-812 LSGRTYTFASA
+812 
-823 KDKTDVLT
+823 LT
-831 ATWQANSSTLKVD
+831 ATWSEDKSTLVIN

-1083 NLEELERQEEPEP
+1083 NLEELERQEEPES

-1164 ASWDDCPWIVATN
+1164 AAWDDCPWITATN
-1177 LYYTLEQAQQ
+1177 LYYTLNQAQQ
-1187 GVITDSE
+1187 GFITDSE
-1194 ILNHATASDREDGS
+1194 ILSHATASDREDGS
-1208 PIEAG
+1208 PIEPG

-1228 SDFTQFLRGG
+1228 SDFTQFQHEG

-1251 SIYCKQITVYV
+1251 STYYKRITVYV
-1262 VDTTPADARTERT
+1262 VDTAPADVRTERT
-1275 TRFIDEKYYGSSYE
+1275 TRFIDEKYYRSSYE

-1302 TAYVSALRTA
+1302 TAYVSALRTV
-1312 FGNLENDAPV
+1312 FRNLKNGAPV
-1322 ETYMING
+1322 ETYTING

-1336 EYVDAHG
+1336 QYVDAHG
-1343 FGDNKE
+1343 FGDSRE

-1354 EMYDRY
+1354 GMYDQY
-1360 LVPNCVR
+1360 LAPNRVR

>member
-594 YAEYGKNYYDDI
+594 YAEHGKNYYDDI

-621 YIDAGNTE
+621 YIDAGNME
-629 NGRDHGE
+629 NGRDYGE
-636 MVWDKDGHAVEGSFW
+636 MVWDKNGHAVEGSFW

-706 TIPNPTWAG
+706 TILNPTWAG
-715 HEFKGWTKSNSS
+715 HTFKGWTKSDAFYGNLAD
-727 NSFCGMLSNGVYT
+727 GTYT
-740 FGTVAGVTDVLT
+740 FGTTAGITDT
-752 AEWEEDRASVTINP
+752 
-766 NGGTWNGSSG
+766 
-776 VQTFSQACHSTK
+776 
-788 DIADPVRTGY
+788 
-798 TFTGWAKSD
+798 
-807 PFYGA
+807 
-812 LSGRTYTFASA
+812 
-823 KDKTDVLT
+823 LT
-831 ATWQANSSTLKVD
+831 ATWSEDKSTLVIN

-888 NGTLSGKTYTFG
+888 NGALSGKTYTFG
-900 DASGKTDT
+900 NAFGKTDT

-943 TIDAAVLRGYHWGTW
+943 TIDAAVLRGYHWGAW

-965 TKRYA
+965 TKQYA

-993 DPNSGAEVMHLDD
+993 DPNSGAEVTHLDD

-1036 DVLRGDIDLHAV
+1036 DVLRGDIDLHAI
-1048 GLEMDNTDDPEALK
+1048 GLETDNTDDPEAL
-1062 ESENPEA
+1062 
-1069 LKESENLEA
+1069 
-1078 LEETE
+1078 EETDD
-1083 NLEELERQEEPEP
+1083 LEELE
-1096 EAEAELETAEE
+1096 TVEE
-1107 EPAADQKAY
+1107 EPVADQKAY
-1116 ASVYTGWVLEDEKEN
+1116 ASVYTGWVLEDEKES

-1141 INVAQLVE
+1141 ITVAQLVE

-1164 ASWDDCPWIVATN
+1164 AAWDDCPWITATN
-1177 LYYTLEQAQQ
+1177 LYYTLNQAQQ
-1187 GVITDSE
+1187 GFITDSE
-1194 ILNHATASDREDGS
+1194 ILSHATASDREDGS
-1208 PIEAG
+1208 PIAPG
-1213 FHENGTSFSIPDYQA
+1213 FHDNGTSFSIPDYQA
-1228 SDFTQFLRGG
+1228 SDFTQFQHEG

-1251 SIYCKQITVYV
+1251 STYYKRITVYV
-1262 VDTTPADARTERT
+1262 VDTAAVDVKPEGT
-1275 TRFIDEKYYGSSYE
+1275 TRFISEKYYGKSYE
-1289 RGGLLDDSIWKTD
+1289 QGGFEDNSVWKTD
-1302 TAYVSALRTA
+1302 PEYVAALRTA
-1312 FGNLENDAPV
+1312 FDNLKNDTPIA
-1322 ETYMING
+1322 TYRIDY
-1329 ETRRKIR
+1329 ETRQAIN

-1343 FGDNKE
+1343 FGNSRE

-1354 EMYDRY
+1354 GLYELY
-1360 LVPNCVR
+1360 LAPNRTR

>member
-1 MRQFKN
+1 MRQFKSN
-7 NSRRLLQAC
+7 FRRLLQAC
-16 CAAASLFILCFGA
+16 CAAASLFILCFGT
-29 FYFQNHPKT
+29 FYFQNHSKM
-38 EKSVT
+38 EKSVA

-80 LSVMDEEDREA
+80 LSGMDEEEREA
-91 LCEVVPVMRAIVT
+91 LCEVVPVMRTIVT

-120 GEEQACTYEESCI
+120 GEEQACTYKESCI
-133 QAYEEAI
+133 QAYEEAL
-140 ADGALAWTDADE
+140 ADEALAWTDADE

-162 NMIEV
+162 NTIEV
-167 EGEQKLLT
+167 EKEQKLLT
-175 VNQSDAEITMET
+175 VNQSDAEITMEI

-199 RFPGSGQDGSES
+199 RFPNSGQDGSES

-232 GYDITDDLETGLIG
+232 GYDITDQTTGLIG
-246 KTISCRCVCVNGS
+246 KSFSWRMVCVNGNPD
-259 VADFPKPNLKEVKVY
+259 DFPRPEFKQVKVY
-274 KTGVNSG
+274 KTGVNCKE
-281 RSWWYRDRAKT
+281 SWWYRDRAKT
-292 DLVDSTYNAQAY
+292 DLVDHTYNDQAKDHHD
-304 EGNNGYIAQEQ
+304 IAQEQ
-315 VLCGLSIIFDNV
+315 IFCGLSIIFDNV

-370 SRDRALRSEN
+370 SRDSALRSEN

-385 KLWENLYGKV
+385 KLWENLYGKA

-400 DTGQWKTK
+400 DTGQWETK
-408 MYDRGDFSRISNESS
+408 MYGRGDFSRISNESS

-470 TVTADANWGEL
+470 TVTADANWGVL

-550 KWDRTEGATVYAH
+550 KWNRTEGVTIYAH

-636 MVWDKDGHAVEGSFW
+636 MVWDKNGHAVEGSFW

-692 TAVQTFTQ
+692 AAAQTFTQ

-715 HEFKGWTKSNSS
+715 HTFKGWSKSDAFYGNLAD
-727 NSFCGMLSNGVYT
+727 GTYT
-740 FGTVAGVTDVLT
+740 FGTTAGITDT
-752 AEWEEDRASVTINP
+752 
-766 NGGTWNGSSG
+766 
-776 VQTFSQACHSTK
+776 
-788 DIADPVRTGY
+788 
-798 TFTGWAKSD
+798 
-807 PFYGA
+807 
-812 LSGRTYTFASA
+812 
-823 KDKTDVLT
+823 LT
-831 ATWQANSSTLKVD
+831 ATWSEDKSTLVIN

-888 NGTLSGKTYTFG
+888 NGALSGKTYTFG

-922 HAGNGIESVSGA
+922 YAGNGIESVSGA
-934 GEYAYGTTV
+934 GEYACGTTV
-943 TIDAAVLRGYHWGTW
+943 TIDAAVSGGYHWGTW

-965 TKRYA
+965 TKQYT

-993 DPNSGAEVMHLDD
+993 DPNSGAEVMYLDD

-1036 DVLRGDIDLHAV
+1036 DVLHGDIDLHV
-1048 GLEMDNTDDPEALK
+1048 IGLETDNTDDPEAL
-1062 ESENPEA
+1062 EET
-1069 LKESENLEA
+1069 ENLKA

-1083 NLEELERQEEPEP
+1083 DLEELE
-1096 EAEAELETAEE
+1096 TVEE
-1107 EPAADQKAY
+1107 EPVADQKAY
-1116 ASVYTGWVLEDEKEN
+1116 ASVYTGWVLEDEKES

-1141 INVAQLVE
+1141 ITVAQLVE

-1164 ASWDDCPWIVATN
+1164 AAWDDCPWITATN
-1177 LYYTLEQAQQ
+1177 LYYTLNQAQQ
-1187 GVITDSE
+1187 GFITDSE
-1194 ILNHATASDREDGS
+1194 ILSHATASDREDGS
-1208 PIEAG
+1208 PIAPG
-1213 FHENGTSFSIPDYQA
+1213 FHDNGTSFSIPDYQA
-1228 SDFTQFLRGG
+1228 LDFTQFRHEG

-1251 SIYCKQITVYV
+1251 NTYSKRITVYV
-1262 VDTTPADARTERT
+1262 ADTTARDVEPEGT
-1275 TRFIDEKYYGSSYE
+1275 TRFINEKYYNKPYE
-1289 RGGLLDDSIWKTD
+1289 QGGLADTSVWKTD
-1302 TAYVSALRTA
+1302 PEFAAELQSAFDNLKSDTPVASYVL
-1312 FGNLENDAPV
+1312 
-1322 ETYMING
+1322 TY
-1329 ETRRKIR
+1329 ETRQQINEYTAEHGVGNSR
-1336 EYVDAHG
+1336 EPD
-1343 FGDNKE
+1343 
-1349 AGALQ
+1349 ALQ
-1354 EMYDRY
+1354 KLYDLY
-1360 LVPNCVR
+1360 LAPNRTR

>member
-29 FYFQNHPKT
+29 FYFQNHPKM
-38 EKSVT
+38 EKSVA

-48 KEQIMDLDWK
+48 KEQIIGLDWK

-80 LSVMDEEDREA
+80 LSGMDEEEREA
-91 LCEVVPVMRAIVT
+91 LCEVVPVMRTIVT
-104 SGTLVYD
+104 SGMLVYD
-111 EEEEAFVPT
+111 EEQEAFVPT
-120 GEEQACTYEESCI
+120 GEEQACTYEESCM
-133 QAYEEAI
+133 QAYEEAL
-140 ADGALAWTDADE
+140 ADGTLAWTAASE
-152 ETEAEAAVTE
+152 ETEEEAAVAE
-162 NMIEV
+162 NTME
-167 EGEQKLLT
+167 EEKEQKLLT

-199 RFPGSGQDGSES
+199 RFPDSGQNGSES
-211 WFYISNADRTVT
+211 WFYISNAARTVT

-232 GYDITDDLETGLIG
+232 GCDITDDRLTGLIR
-246 KTISCRCVCVNGS
+246 KSFSWRMVCVNGNS
-259 VADFPKPNLKEVKVY
+259 ADFPRPEFRQVKVY

-281 RSWWYRDRAKT
+281 SSWWYWDRART

-304 EGNNGYIAQEQ
+304 RDGYGYIAQEQ
-315 VLCGLSIIFDNV
+315 ILCGLSIIFDNV
-327 TAPTGYHYDA
+327 TAPIGYHYDA
-337 NNVHVYAYGTSR
+337 DNVHVYAYGTSR

-370 SRDRALRSEN
+370 SRDSALKSEN
-380 RFIFN
+380 RFNFN
-385 KLWENLYGKV
+385 KLWENLYGKA
-395 EVWDK
+395 EVWVP
-400 DTGQWKTK
+400 TGG
-408 MYDRGDFSRISNESS
+408 DRGYWDNTKKYTGFSRISNESS

-460 VVLNLVPNEY
+460 VVLSLVPNEY

-636 MVWDKDGHAVEGSFW
+636 MVWDKNGHAVEGSFW
-651 QNGKWNYTNGNVTA
+651 QNGKWNYINGNVTA

-692 TAVQTFTQ
+692 AAVQTFTQ

-706 TIPNPTWAG
+706 TILNPTWAG
-715 HEFKGWTKSNSS
+715 HTFKGWTKSDAFYGNLAD
-727 NSFCGMLSNGVYT
+727 GTYT
-740 FGTVAGVTDVLT
+740 FGTTAGITDT
-752 AEWEEDRASVTINP
+752 
-766 NGGTWNGSSG
+766 
-776 VQTFSQACHSTK
+776 
-788 DIADPVRTGY
+788 
-798 TFTGWAKSD
+798 
-807 PFYGA
+807 
-812 LSGRTYTFASA
+812 
-823 KDKTDVLT
+823 LT
-831 ATWQANSSTLKVD
+831 ATWSEDKSTLVIN

-888 NGTLSGKTYTFG
+888 NGALSGKTYTFG
-900 DASGKTDT
+900 NAFGKTDT

-943 TIDAAVLRGYHWGTW
+943 TIDAAVLRGYHWGAW

-965 TKRYA
+965 TKQYA

-993 DPNSGAEVMHLDD
+993 DPNSGAEVTHLDD

-1026 YTLDGNNITD
+1026 YTLDGNNVTD

-1062 ESENPEA
+1062 ESENP
-1069 LKESENLEA
+1069 EA

-1141 INVAQLVE
+1141 ITVAQLVE

-1164 ASWDDCPWIVATN
+1164 AAWDDCPWITATN
-1177 LYYTLEQAQQ
+1177 LYYTLNQAQQ
-1187 GVITDSE
+1187 GFITDSE
-1194 ILNHATASDREDGS
+1194 ILSHATASDREDGS
-1208 PIEAG
+1208 PIEPG

-1228 SDFTQFLRGG
+1228 SDFTQFQHEG

-1251 SIYCKQITVYV
+1251 NAYSKRITVYV
-1262 VDTTPADARTERT
+1262 ADTTARDVEPEGT
-1275 TRFIDEKYYGSSYE
+1275 TRFINEKYYNKPYE
-1289 RGGLLDDSIWKTD
+1289 QGGLADTSVWKTD
-1302 TAYVSALRTA
+1302 PELAAELQSAFDNLKNDTPVASYVL
-1312 FGNLENDAPV
+1312 
-1322 ETYMING
+1322 TY
-1329 ETRRKIR
+1329 ETRQQINEYTAEHGVGNSR
-1336 EYVDAHG
+1336 EPD
-1343 FGDNKE
+1343 
-1349 AGALQ
+1349 ALQ
-1354 EMYDRY
+1354 KLYDLY
-1360 LVPNCVR
+1360 LAPNRTR

>member
-7 NSRRLLQAC
+7 NFRRLLQAC

-199 RFPGSGQDGSES
+199 RFPGSGQNGSES
-211 WFYISNADRTVT
+211 WFYISNAARTVT

-327 TAPTGYHYDA
+327 AAPTGYHYDA
-337 NNVHVYAYGTSR
+337 DNVHVYAYGTSR

-370 SRDRALRSEN
+370 SRDSALRSEN

-385 KLWENLYGKV
+385 KLWENLYGTA
-395 EVWDK
+395 EVWVP
-400 DTGQWKTK
+400 TGGDSGYWKTNTR
-408 MYDRGDFSRISNESS
+408 YADFSRISNESS

-436 FLSGTRLVDDL
+436 FLSGARLVDDL

-460 VVLNLVPNEY
+460 VVLSLVPNEY

-636 MVWDKDGHAVEGSFW
+636 MVWDKNGHAVEGSFW
-651 QNGKWNYTNGNVTA
+651 QNGKWNYINGNVTA

-692 TAVQTFTQ
+692 
-700 NQNTTK
+700 
-706 TIPNPTWAG
+706 
-715 HEFKGWTKSNSS
+715 NS
-727 NSFCGMLSNGVYT
+727 T
-740 FGTVAGVTDVLT
+740 
-752 AEWEEDRASVTINP
+752 
-766 NGGTWNGSSG
+766 
-776 VQTFSQACHSTK
+776 QTFSQACRSTK
-788 DIADPVRTGY
+788 NIPDPTRPGW
-798 TFTGWAKSD
+798 TFKGWMQSN
-807 PFYGA
+807 PFNGA
-812 LSGRTYTFASA
+812 LSGTTYTFPAA
-823 KDKTDVLT
+823 ANKTDTLT
-831 ATWQANSSTLKVD
+831 AAWERNQSTLKID

-888 NGTLSGKTYTFG
+888 NGALSGKTYTFG

-922 HAGNGIESVSGA
+922 HAGNGIESVNGA
-934 GEYAYGTTV
+934 GEYACGTTV
-943 TIDAAVLRGYHWGTW
+943 TIDAVVSRGYHWGTW

-965 TKRYA
+965 TKQYT
-970 FTMPARDVDMTADAE
+970 FTMPARDVDMTADAA

-993 DPNSGAEVMHLDD
+993 DPNSGAEVTHLDD

-1036 DVLRGDIDLHAV
+1036 DVLRGDIDLHAI
-1048 GLEMDNTDDPEALK
+1048 GLEMDNTDDP
-1062 ESENPEA
+1062 
-1069 LKESENLEA
+1069 EA

-1083 NLEELERQEEPEP
+1083 NLEELERQEEPEV
-1096 EAEAELETAEE
+1096 ELETAEE

-1141 INVAQLVE
+1141 ITVAQLVE

-1164 ASWDDCPWIVATN
+1164 AAWDDCPWITATN
-1177 LYYTLEQAQQ
+1177 LYYTLNQAQQ
-1187 GVITDSE
+1187 GFITDSE
-1194 ILNHATASDREDGS
+1194 ILSHATASDREDGS
-1208 PIEAG
+1208 PIAPG
-1213 FHENGTSFSIPDYQA
+1213 FHDNGTSFSIPDYQA
-1228 SDFTQFLRGG
+1228 SDFTQFQHEG
-1238 SCTENLTVVDSAG
+1238 SCTENLTAVDSAG
-1251 SIYCKQITVYV
+1251 NTYSKRITVYV
-1262 VDTTPADARTERT
+1262 ADTTARDVEPEGT
-1275 TRFIDEKYYGSSYE
+1275 TRFINEKYYNKPYE
-1289 RGGLLDDSIWKTD
+1289 QGGLADTSVWKTD
-1302 TAYVSALRTA
+1302 PEFAAELQSAFDNLKNDTPVASYVL
-1312 FGNLENDAPV
+1312 
-1322 ETYMING
+1322 TY
-1329 ETRRKIR
+1329 ETRQQINEYTAEHGVGNSR
-1336 EYVDAHG
+1336 EPD
-1343 FGDNKE
+1343 
-1349 AGALQ
+1349 ALQ
-1354 EMYDRY
+1354 KLYDLY
-1360 LVPNCVR
+1360 LAPNRTR

>member
-1 MRQFKN
+1 MRQFKSN
-7 NSRRLLQAC
+7 FRRLLQAC
-16 CAAASLFILCFGA
+16 CAAASLFILCFGT
-29 FYFQNHPKT
+29 FYFQNHSKM
-38 EKSVT
+38 EKSVA

-80 LSVMDEEDREA
+80 LSGMDEEEREA
-91 LCEVVPVMRAIVT
+91 LCEVVPVMRTIVT

-120 GEEQACTYEESCI
+120 GEEQACTYKESCI
-133 QAYEEAI
+133 QAYEEAL
-140 ADGALAWTDADE
+140 ADEALAWTDADE

-162 NMIEV
+162 NTIEV
-167 EGEQKLLT
+167 EKEQKLLT
-175 VNQSDAEITMET
+175 VNQSDAEITMEI

-199 RFPGSGQDGSES
+199 RFPNSGQDGSES

-232 GYDITDDLETGLIG
+232 GYDITDQTTGLIG
-246 KTISCRCVCVNGS
+246 KSFSWRMVCVNGNPD
-259 VADFPKPNLKEVKVY
+259 DFPRPEFKQVKVY
-274 KTGVNSG
+274 KTGVNCKE
-281 RSWWYRDRAKT
+281 SWWYRDRAKT
-292 DLVDSTYNAQAY
+292 DLVDHTYNDQAKDHHD
-304 EGNNGYIAQEQ
+304 IAQEQ
-315 VLCGLSIIFDNV
+315 IFCGLSIIFDNV

-370 SRDRALRSEN
+370 SRDSALRSEN

-385 KLWENLYGKV
+385 KLWENLYGKA

-400 DTGQWKTK
+400 DTGQWETK
-408 MYDRGDFSRISNESS
+408 MYGRGDFSRISNESS

-470 TVTADANWGEL
+470 TVTADANWGVL

-550 KWDRTEGATVYAH
+550 KWNRTEGVTIYAH

-636 MVWDKDGHAVEGSFW
+636 MVWDKNGHAVEGSFW

-692 TAVQTFTQ
+692 AAAQTFTQ

-715 HEFKGWTKSNSS
+715 HTFKGWSKSDAFYGNLAD
-727 NSFCGMLSNGVYT
+727 GTYT
-740 FGTVAGVTDVLT
+740 FGTTAGITDT
-752 AEWEEDRASVTINP
+752 
-766 NGGTWNGSSG
+766 
-776 VQTFSQACHSTK
+776 
-788 DIADPVRTGY
+788 
-798 TFTGWAKSD
+798 
-807 PFYGA
+807 
-812 LSGRTYTFASA
+812 
-823 KDKTDVLT
+823 LT
-831 ATWQANSSTLKVD
+831 ATWSEDKSTLVIN

-888 NGTLSGKTYTFG
+888 NGALSGKTYTFG

-922 HAGNGIESVSGA
+922 YAGNGIESVSGA
-934 GEYAYGTTV
+934 GEYACGTTV
-943 TIDAAVLRGYHWGTW
+943 TIDAAVSGGYHWGTW

-965 TKRYA
+965 TKQYT

-993 DPNSGAEVMHLDD
+993 DPNSGAEVTHLDD

-1036 DVLRGDIDLHAV
+1036 DVLHGDIDLHAI
-1048 GLEMDNTDDPEALK
+1048 GLEMDNTDDP
-1062 ESENPEA
+1062 
-1069 LKESENLEA
+1069 EA

-1083 NLEELERQEEPEP
+1083 NLEELERQEEPE
-1096 EAEAELETAEE
+1096 AELEAVEE

-1116 ASVYTGWVLEDEKEN
+1116 VSVYTGWVLEDEKEN

-1141 INVAQLVE
+1141 ITVAQLVE

-1164 ASWDDCPWIVATN
+1164 AAWDDCPWITATN
-1177 LYYTLEQAQQ
+1177 LYYTLNQAQQ
-1187 GVITDSE
+1187 GFITDSE
-1194 ILNHATASDREDGS
+1194 ILSHATASDREDGS
-1208 PIEAG
+1208 PIEPG

-1228 SDFTQFLRGG
+1228 SDFTQFQHEG

-1251 SIYCKQITVYV
+1251 STYYKRITVYV
-1262 VDTTPADARTERT
+1262 VDTAAVDVKPDGT
-1275 TRFIDEKYYGSSYE
+1275 TRFISEKYYGKSYE
-1289 RGGLLDDSIWKTD
+1289 QGGLEDNSVWKTD
-1302 TAYVSALRTA
+1302 TEYVAVLRTA
-1312 FGNLENDAPV
+1312 FDNLKNDTPIAA
-1322 ETYMING
+1322 YRINHD
-1329 ETRRKIR
+1329 TRQAIN

-1343 FGDNKE
+1343 FGNSRE

-1354 EMYDRY
+1354 QLYELY
-1360 LVPNCVR
+1360 LAPNRTR

>member
-29 FYFQNHPKT
+29 FYFQNHPEM
-38 EKSVT
+38 EKSVA

-48 KEQIMDLDWK
+48 KEQIMGLDWK

-80 LSVMDEEDREA
+80 LSDMDEEEREA
-91 LCEVVPVMRAIVT
+91 LCEVVPVMRTIVT

-120 GEEQACTYEESCI
+120 GEEQTCTYEESCM
-133 QAYEEAI
+133 QAYEEAL
-140 ADGALAWTDADE
+140 ADGTLAWTAASE
-152 ETEAEAAVTE
+152 ETEKETAVTE
-162 NMIEV
+162 NTME
-167 EGEQKLLT
+167 EEKEQKLLT
-175 VNQSDAEITMET
+175 VNQSEAEITMET

-199 RFPGSGQDGSES
+199 RFPDSGQNGSES
-211 WFYISNADRTVT
+211 WFYISNAARTVT

-232 GYDITDDLETGLIG
+232 GYDITDNERTGLRG
-246 KTISCRCVCVNGS
+246 KSFSWRMVCVNGS
-259 VADFPKPNLKEVKVY
+259 PADFPRPEFKQVKVY

-281 RSWWYRDRAKT
+281 KSWWYRDRAKT
-292 DLVDSTYNAQAY
+292 DLVDSTHNAQAY
-304 EGNNGYIAQEQ
+304 ESNNGYIAQEQ
-315 VLCGLSIIFDNV
+315 ILCGLSIIFTNV
-327 TAPTGYHYDA
+327 PAPTGYHYDA

-370 SRDRALRSEN
+370 SRDNALKSDN
-380 RFIFN
+380 RFNFN
-385 KLWENLYGKV
+385 KLWENLYGKA
-395 EVWDK
+395 EVWVP
-400 DTGQWKTK
+400 TGGDSGYWDNTK
-408 MYDRGDFSRISNESS
+408 EYNRGDFSRISNESS

-460 VVLNLVPNEY
+460 VVLSLVPNEY

-550 KWDRTEGATVYAH
+550 KWDRSEGATVYAH

-706 TIPNPTWAG
+706 TIPNPTWVG
-715 HEFKGWTKSNSS
+715 HTFKGWTKSDAFYGNLAD
-727 NSFCGMLSNGVYT
+727 GTYT
-740 FGTVAGVTDVLT
+740 FGTTAGITDT
-752 AEWEEDRASVTINP
+752 
-766 NGGTWNGSSG
+766 
-776 VQTFSQACHSTK
+776 
-788 DIADPVRTGY
+788 
-798 TFTGWAKSD
+798 
-807 PFYGA
+807 
-812 LSGRTYTFASA
+812 
-823 KDKTDVLT
+823 LT
-831 ATWQANSSTLKVD
+831 ATWSEDKSTLVIN

-888 NGTLSGKTYTFG
+888 NGALSGKTYTFG

-922 HAGNGIESVSGA
+922 YAGNGIESVSGA
-934 GEYAYGTTV
+934 GEYACGTTV
-943 TIDAAVLRGYHWGTW
+943 TIDAAVSRGYHWGTW

-965 TKRYA
+965 TKQYT

-1048 GLEMDNTDDPEALK
+1048 SLEMDNTDDPEALKESENLEALEESENLEALK

-1069 LKESENLEA
+1069 LKESENLET

-1141 INVAQLVE
+1141 ITVAQLVE

-1164 ASWDDCPWIVATN
+1164 AAWDDCPWITATN
-1177 LYYTLEQAQQ
+1177 LYYTLNQAQQ
-1187 GVITDSE
+1187 GFITDSE
-1194 ILNHATASDREDGS
+1194 ILSHATASDREDGS
-1208 PIEAG
+1208 PIEPG

-1228 SDFTQFLRGG
+1228 SDFTQFLHEG

-1251 SIYCKQITVYV
+1251 STYYKRITVYV
-1262 VDTTPADARTERT
+1262 VDTAPADVRTERT
-1275 TRFIDEKYYGSSYE
+1275 TRFIDEKYYRSSYE

-1302 TAYVSALRTA
+1302 TAYVSALRTV
-1312 FGNLENDAPV
+1312 FRNLKNGAPV
-1322 ETYMING
+1322 ETYTING

-1336 EYVDAHG
+1336 QYVDAHG
-1343 FGDNKE
+1343 FGDSRE

-1354 EMYDRY
+1354 GMYDQY
-1360 LVPNCVR
+1360 LAPNRVR

>member
-636 MVWDKDGHAVEGSFW
+636 MVWDKNGHAVEGSFW

-673 DVKMSSLTVNPN
+673 DVNK
-685 GGTWNGS
+685 S
-692 TAVQTFTQ
+692 TLV
-700 NQNTTK
+700 
-706 TIPNPTWAG
+706 
-715 HEFKGWTKSNSS
+715 
-727 NSFCGMLSNGVYT
+727 
-740 FGTVAGVTDVLT
+740 
-752 AEWEEDRASVTINP
+752 INP
-766 NGGTWNGSSG
+766 NGGTWNGSNST
-776 VQTFSQACHSTK
+776 QTFSQACRSTK
-788 DIADPVRTGY
+788 NIPDPTRPGW
-798 TFTGWAKSD
+798 TFKGWMQSN
-807 PFYGA
+807 PFNGA
-812 LSGRTYTFASA
+812 LSGTTYTFPAA
-823 KDKTDVLT
+823 ANKTDTLT
-831 ATWQANSSTLKVD
+831 AAWERNQSTLKID

-853 GSVQTFTQE
+853 GRVQTFTQE

-900 DASGKTDT
+900 EASGKTDT

-934 GEYAYGTTV
+934 GEYVCGTTV
-943 TIDAAVLRGYHWGTW
+943 TIDAVVSRGYHWGTW

-965 TKRYA
+965 TKQYT
-970 FTMPARDVDMTADAE
+970 FTMPARDVDMTADAA

-1036 DVLRGDIDLHAV
+1036 DVLRGDIDLHAI
-1048 GLEMDNTDDPEALK
+1048 GLEMDNTDDP
-1062 ESENPEA
+1062 
-1069 LKESENLEA
+1069 EA

-1083 NLEELERQEEPEP
+1083 NLEELERQEEP
-1096 EAEAELETAEE
+1096 EAELETAEE

-1141 INVAQLVE
+1141 ITVAQLVE

-1164 ASWDDCPWIVATN
+1164 AAWDDCPWITATN
-1177 LYYTLEQAQQ
+1177 LYYTLNQAQQ
-1187 GVITDSE
+1187 GFITDSE
-1194 ILNHATASDREDGS
+1194 ILSHATASDREDGS
-1208 PIEAG
+1208 PIEPG

-1228 SDFTQFLRGG
+1228 SDFTQFQHEG

-1251 SIYCKQITVYV
+1251 NAYSKRITVYV
-1262 VDTTPADARTERT
+1262 ADTTARDVEPDGT
-1275 TRFIDEKYYGSSYE
+1275 TRFINEKYYNKPYE
-1289 RGGLLDDSIWKTD
+1289 QGGLADTSVWKTD
-1302 TAYVSALRTA
+1302 PELAAELQSAFDNLKNDTPVASYVL
-1312 FGNLENDAPV
+1312 
-1322 ETYMING
+1322 TY
-1329 ETRRKIR
+1329 ETRQQINEYTAEHGVGNSR
-1336 EYVDAHG
+1336 EPD
-1343 FGDNKE
+1343 
-1349 AGALQ
+1349 ALQ
-1354 EMYDRY
+1354 KLYDLY
-1360 LVPNCVR
+1360 LAPNRTR

>member
-1 MRQFKN
+1 M
-7 NSRRLLQAC
+7 
-16 CAAASLFILCFGA
+16 
-29 FYFQNHPKT
+29 
-38 EKSVT
+38 EKSVA

-48 KEQIMDLDWK
+48 KEQIMGLDWK

-80 LSVMDEEDREA
+80 LSDMDEEEREA
-91 LCEVVPVMRAIVT
+91 LCEVVPVMRTIVT

-120 GEEQACTYEESCI
+120 GEEQTCTYEESCM
-133 QAYEEAI
+133 QAYEEAL
-140 ADGALAWTDADE
+140 ADGTLAWTAASE
-152 ETEAEAAVTE
+152 ETEKETAVTE
-162 NMIEV
+162 NTME
-167 EGEQKLLT
+167 EEKEQKLLT
-175 VNQSDAEITMET
+175 VNQSEAEITMET

-199 RFPGSGQDGSES
+199 RFPDSGQNGSES
-211 WFYISNADRTVT
+211 WFYISNAARTVT

-232 GYDITDDLETGLIG
+232 GYDITDNERTGLRG
-246 KTISCRCVCVNGS
+246 KSFSWRMVCVNGS
-259 VADFPKPNLKEVKVY
+259 PADFPRPEFKQVKVY

-281 RSWWYRDRAKT
+281 KSWWYRDRAKT
-292 DLVDSTYNAQAY
+292 DLVDSTHNAQAY
-304 EGNNGYIAQEQ
+304 ESNNGYIAQEQ
-315 VLCGLSIIFDNV
+315 ILCGLSIIFTNV
-327 TAPTGYHYDA
+327 PAPTGYHYDA

-370 SRDRALRSEN
+370 SRDNALKSDN
-380 RFIFN
+380 RFNFN
-385 KLWENLYGKV
+385 KLWENLYGKA
-395 EVWDK
+395 EVWVP
-400 DTGQWKTK
+400 TGGDSGYWDNTK
-408 MYDRGDFSRISNESS
+408 EYNRGDFSRISNESS

-460 VVLNLVPNEY
+460 VVLSLVPNEY

-520 AGWYTDRNGGVQ
+520 AGWYTDWNGGVQ

-550 KWDRTEGATVYAH
+550 KWDRSEGATVYAH

-706 TIPNPTWAG
+706 TIPNPTWVG
-715 HEFKGWTKSNSS
+715 HTFKGWTKSDAFYGNLAD
-727 NSFCGMLSNGVYT
+727 GTYT
-740 FGTVAGVTDVLT
+740 FGTTAGITDT
-752 AEWEEDRASVTINP
+752 
-766 NGGTWNGSSG
+766 
-776 VQTFSQACHSTK
+776 
-788 DIADPVRTGY
+788 
-798 TFTGWAKSD
+798 
-807 PFYGA
+807 
-812 LSGRTYTFASA
+812 
-823 KDKTDVLT
+823 LT
-831 ATWQANSSTLKVD
+831 ATWSEDKSTLVIN

-888 NGTLSGKTYTFG
+888 NGALFGKTYTFG

-922 HAGNGIESVSGA
+922 YAGNGIESVSGA
-934 GEYAYGTTV
+934 GEYACGTTV
-943 TIDAAVLRGYHWGTW
+943 TIDAAVSRGYHWGTW

-965 TKRYA
+965 TKQYT

-1048 GLEMDNTDDPEALK
+1048 SLEMDNTDDPEALKESENLEALEESENLEALK

-1069 LKESENLEA
+1069 LKESENLET

-1141 INVAQLVE
+1141 ITVAQLVE

-1164 ASWDDCPWIVATN
+1164 AAWDDCPWITATN
-1177 LYYTLEQAQQ
+1177 LYYTLNQAQQ
-1187 GVITDSE
+1187 GFITDSE
-1194 ILNHATASDREDGS
+1194 ILSHATASDREDGS
-1208 PIEAG
+1208 PIEPG

-1228 SDFTQFLRGG
+1228 SDFTQFLHEG

-1251 SIYCKQITVYV
+1251 STYYKRITVYV
-1262 VDTTPADARTERT
+1262 VDTTPADVRTERT

-1343 FGDNKE
+1343 FGDSRE

>member
-199 RFPGSGQDGSES
+199 RFPGSGQNGSES
-211 WFYISNADRTVT
+211 WFYISNAARTVT

-327 TAPTGYHYDA
+327 AAPTGYHYDA
-337 NNVHVYAYGTSR
+337 DNVHVYAYGTSR

-370 SRDRALRSEN
+370 SRDSALRSEN

-385 KLWENLYGKV
+385 KLWENLYGTA
-395 EVWDK
+395 EVWVP
-400 DTGQWKTK
+400 TGGDSGYWKTNTR
-408 MYDRGDFSRISNESS
+408 YADFSRISNESS

-436 FLSGTRLVDDL
+436 FLSGARLVDDL

-460 VVLNLVPNEY
+460 VVLSLVPNEY

-636 MVWDKDGHAVEGSFW
+636 MVWDKNGHAVEGSFW

-673 DVKMSSLTVNPN
+673 DVNK
-685 GGTWNGS
+685 S
-692 TAVQTFTQ
+692 TLV
-700 NQNTTK
+700 
-706 TIPNPTWAG
+706 
-715 HEFKGWTKSNSS
+715 
-727 NSFCGMLSNGVYT
+727 
-740 FGTVAGVTDVLT
+740 
-752 AEWEEDRASVTINP
+752 INP
-766 NGGTWNGSSG
+766 NGGTWNGSNST
-776 VQTFSQACHSTK
+776 QTFSQACRSTK
-788 DIADPVRTGY
+788 NIPDPTRSGW
-798 TFTGWAKSD
+798 TFKGWMQSN
-807 PFYGA
+807 PFNGA
-812 LSGRTYTFASA
+812 LSGTTYTFPAA
-823 KDKTDVLT
+823 ANKTDTLT
-831 ATWQANSSTLKVD
+831 AAWERNQSTLKID

-888 NGTLSGKTYTFG
+888 NGALSGKTYTFG

-934 GEYAYGTTV
+934 GEYACGTTV
-943 TIDAAVLRGYHWGTW
+943 TIDAVVSRGYHWGTW

-965 TKRYA
+965 TKQYK

-993 DPNSGAEVMHLDD
+993 DPNSGAEVTHLDD

-1036 DVLRGDIDLHAV
+1036 DVLHGDIDLHAI
-1048 GLEMDNTDDPEALK
+1048 GLETDNTDDPEAL
-1062 ESENPEA
+1062 EET
-1069 LKESENLEA
+1069 ENLEA

-1083 NLEELERQEEPEP
+1083 DLEELE
-1096 EAEAELETAEE
+1096 TVEE
-1107 EPAADQKAY
+1107 EPVADQKAY
-1116 ASVYTGWVLEDEKEN
+1116 ASVYTGWVLEDEKES

-1141 INVAQLVE
+1141 ITVAQLVE

-1164 ASWDDCPWIVATN
+1164 AAWDDCPWITATN
-1177 LYYTLEQAQQ
+1177 LYYTLNQAQQ
-1187 GVITDSE
+1187 GFITDSE
-1194 ILNHATASDREDGS
+1194 ILSHATALDREDGS
-1208 PIEAG
+1208 PIEPG

-1228 SDFTQFLRGG
+1228 SDFTQFQHEG
-1238 SCTENLTVVDSAG
+1238 SCTEKLTVVDSAG
-1251 SIYCKQITVYV
+1251 NAYSKRITVYV
-1262 VDTTPADARTERT
+1262 ADTTARDVEPEGT
-1275 TRFIDEKYYGSSYE
+1275 TRFINEKYYNKPYE
-1289 RGGLLDDSIWKTD
+1289 QGGLADTSVWKTD
-1302 TAYVSALRTA
+1302 PELAAELQSAFDNLKNDTPVASYVL
-1312 FGNLENDAPV
+1312 
-1322 ETYMING
+1322 TY
-1329 ETRRKIR
+1329 ETRQQINEYTAEHGVGNSR
-1336 EYVDAHG
+1336 EPD
-1343 FGDNKE
+1343 
-1349 AGALQ
+1349 ALQ
-1354 EMYDRY
+1354 KLYDLY
-1360 LVPNCVR
+1360 LAPNRTR

>member
-429 TMNCDLM
+429 MMNCDLM

-621 YIDAGNTE
+621 YIDAGNME

-636 MVWDKDGHAVEGSFW
+636 MVWDKNGHAVEGSFW

-673 DVKMSSLTVNPN
+673 DVNK
-685 GGTWNGS
+685 S
-692 TAVQTFTQ
+692 TLV
-700 NQNTTK
+700 
-706 TIPNPTWAG
+706 
-715 HEFKGWTKSNSS
+715 
-727 NSFCGMLSNGVYT
+727 
-740 FGTVAGVTDVLT
+740 
-752 AEWEEDRASVTINP
+752 INP
-766 NGGTWNGSSG
+766 NGGTWNGSNST
-776 VQTFSQACHSTK
+776 QTFSQACRSTK
-788 DIADPVRTGY
+788 NIPDPTRSGW
-798 TFTGWAKSD
+798 TFKGWMQSN
-807 PFYGA
+807 PFNGA
-812 LSGRTYTFASA
+812 LSGTTYTFPAA
-823 KDKTDVLT
+823 ANKTDTLT
-831 ATWQANSSTLKVD
+831 AAWERNQSTLKID

-900 DASGKTDT
+900 EASGKTDT

-1083 NLEELERQEEPEP
+1083 NLEELESQEEPEP

-1149 TAGVTDTDGAVVTVY
+1149 AAGVTDTDGAVVTVY
-1164 ASWDDCPWIVATN
+1164 AAWDDCPWITATN
-1177 LYYTLEQAQQ
+1177 LYYTLNQAQQ
-1187 GVITDSE
+1187 GFITDSE
-1194 ILNHATASDREDGS
+1194 ILSHATASDREDGS
-1208 PIEAG
+1208 PIAPG
-1213 FHENGTSFSIPDYQA
+1213 FHDNGTSFSIPDYQA
-1228 SDFTQFLRGG
+1228 SDFTQFQHEG

-1251 SIYCKQITVYV
+1251 NTYSKRITVYV
-1262 VDTTPADARTERT
+1262 ADTTARDVEPEGT
-1275 TRFIDEKYYGSSYE
+1275 TRFINEKYYNKPYE
-1289 RGGLLDDSIWKTD
+1289 QGGLADTSVWKTD
-1302 TAYVSALRTA
+1302 PELAAELQSAFDNLKNDTPVASYVL
-1312 FGNLENDAPV
+1312 
-1322 ETYMING
+1322 TY
-1329 ETRRKIR
+1329 ETRQQINEYTAEHGVGNSR
-1336 EYVDAHG
+1336 EPD
-1343 FGDNKE
+1343 
-1349 AGALQ
+1349 ALQ
-1354 EMYDRY
+1354 KLYDLY
-1360 LVPNCVR
+1360 LAPNRVR

>member
-29 FYFQNHPKT
+29 FYFQSHPKM
-38 EKSVT
+38 EKSVA

-48 KEQIMDLDWK
+48 KEQIMGLDWK
-58 NTEPEELNNY
+58 NTEAEELNNY

-80 LSVMDEEDREA
+80 LSDMDEEEREA
-91 LCEVVPVMRAIVT
+91 LCEVVPVMRTIVT

-111 EEEEAFVPT
+111 EEQEAFVPT
-120 GEEQACTYEESCI
+120 GEEQACTYEESCM
-133 QAYEEAI
+133 QAYEEAL
-140 ADGALAWTDADE
+140 ADGTLVWTTASE
-152 ETEAEAAVTE
+152 ETEEETAVTE
-162 NMIEV
+162 NTME
-167 EGEQKLLT
+167 EEKEQKLLT

-199 RFPGSGQDGSES
+199 RFPDSGQNGSES
-211 WFYISNADRTVT
+211 WFYISNAARTVT

-232 GYDITDDLETGLIG
+232 GYDITDNERTGLRG
-246 KTISCRCVCVNGS
+246 KSFSWRMVCVNGNP
-259 VADFPKPNLKEVKVY
+259 ADFPRPEFKHVKVY

-281 RSWWYRDRAKT
+281 SSWWYRDRAKT
-292 DLVDSTYNAQAY
+292 DLVDSTHNAQAY
-304 EGNNGYIAQEQ
+304 ESNNGYIAQEQ
-315 VLCGLSIIFDNV
+315 IFCGLSIIFTNV
-327 TAPTGYHYDA
+327 PAPTGYHYDA

-349 PAYAWNYMYNSD
+349 PAYAWNYMYNRD

-370 SRDRALRSEN
+370 SRDSALKSDN
-380 RFIFN
+380 RFNFN
-385 KLWENLYGKV
+385 KLWENLYGKA
-395 EVWDK
+395 EVWVP
-400 DTGQWKTK
+400 TGGDSGYWKTNTR
-408 MYDRGDFSRISNESS
+408 YENFSRISNESS

-460 VVLNLVPNEY
+460 VVLSLVPNEY

-496 PVQYQTNTY
+496 PVQYQTNIY

-550 KWDRTEGATVYAH
+550 KWNRTEGVTIYAH

-589 NVTSF
+589 NATSF

-636 MVWDKDGHAVEGSFW
+636 MVWDKNGHAVEGSFW
-651 QNGKWNYTNGNVTA
+651 QNGKWNYTKGNVTA

-673 DVKMSSLTVNPN
+673 DVNK
-685 GGTWNGS
+685 S
-692 TAVQTFTQ
+692 TLV
-700 NQNTTK
+700 
-706 TIPNPTWAG
+706 
-715 HEFKGWTKSNSS
+715 
-727 NSFCGMLSNGVYT
+727 
-740 FGTVAGVTDVLT
+740 
-752 AEWEEDRASVTINP
+752 INP
-766 NGGTWNGSSG
+766 NGGTWNGSNST
-776 VQTFSQACHSTK
+776 QTFSQACRSTK
-788 DIADPVRTGY
+788 NIPDPTRPGW
-798 TFTGWAKSD
+798 TFKGWMQSN
-807 PFYGA
+807 PFNGA
-812 LSGRTYTFASA
+812 LSGTTYTFPAA
-823 KDKTDVLT
+823 ANKTDTLT
-831 ATWQANSSTLKVD
+831 AAWERNQSTLKID

-888 NGTLSGKTYTFG
+888 NGALSGKTYTFG

-934 GEYAYGTTV
+934 GEYACGTTV
-943 TIDAAVLRGYHWGTW
+943 TIDAAVSRGYHWGTW

-965 TKRYA
+965 TKQYT

-993 DPNSGAEVMHLDD
+993 DPNDGKEQMPIDDMTISYDQD
-1006 VTVAY
+1006 VT
-1011 DENVMLPDASGAYVK
+1011 LPDATGLYFR
-1026 YTLDGNNITD
+1026 YTLDGEDITQQVLDGTIVLD
-1036 DVLRGDIDLHAV
+1036 DAGRVVMMMDADT
-1048 GLEMDNTDDPEALK
+1048 GLMMTPAGGIVNEDGSITNPDGSITNPDGSVADPEASG
-1062 ESENPEA
+1062 EPMEVP
-1069 LKESENLEA
+1069 
-1078 LEETE
+1078 
-1083 NLEELERQEEPEP
+1083 EEPEDP
-1096 EAEAELETAEE
+1096 TAD
-1107 EPAADQKAY
+1107 PVPDKKAY
-1116 ASVYTGWVLEDEKEN
+1116 ASVFMGWALEDGRES
-1131 FVPQWLPGQE
+1131 FIPQWTAGTS
-1141 INVAQLVE
+1141 IAVADLVNA
-1149 TAGVTDTDGAVVTVY
+1149 AGVTDQNGATITLY
-1164 ASWDDCPWIVATN
+1164 AVWDDCPWIVAEN
-1177 LYYTLEQAQQ
+1177 LYYTLTQAQS
-1187 GVITDSE
+1187 GYITDSE
-1194 ILNHATASDREDGS
+1194 ILSHATAYDREDGS
-1208 PIEAG
+1208 PIAPG
-1213 FHENGTSFSIPDYQA
+1213 FHEDGTSFSIPDYQA
-1228 SDFTQFLRGG
+1228 SDFTQFRREG
-1238 SCTENLTVVDSAG
+1238 SCTENLTVVDSTG
-1251 SIYCKQITVYV
+1251 STYYKQITVYV
-1262 VDTTPADARTERT
+1262 VDTTAVAVKPEGT
-1275 TRFIDEKYYGSSYE
+1275 TRFINEHYYNQSE
-1289 RGGLLDDSIWKTD
+1289 ENGGLAADSIWLTD
-1302 TAYVSALRTA
+1302 PEYAAALQTA
-1312 FGNLENDAPV
+1312 FTNSR
-1322 ETYMING
+1322 NG
-1329 ETRRKIR
+1329 TAEEVYEFSHEDILAMKQFI
-1336 EYVDAHG
+1336 DDNG
-1343 FGDNKE
+1343 FGNTESDD
-1349 AGALQ
+1349 ALTRF
-1354 EMYDRY
+1354 YDRFMA
-1360 LVPNCVR
+1360 PNKVE

>member
-1 MRQFKN
+1 MRQFKSN
-7 NSRRLLQAC
+7 FRRLLQAC
-16 CAAASLFILCFGA
+16 CAAASLFILCFGT
-29 FYFQNHPKT
+29 FYFQNHSKM
-38 EKSVT
+38 EKSVA

-80 LSVMDEEDREA
+80 LSGMDEEEREA
-91 LCEVVPVMRAIVT
+91 LCEVVPVMRTIVT

-120 GEEQACTYEESCI
+120 GEEQACTYKESCI
-133 QAYEEAI
+133 QAYEEAL
-140 ADGALAWTDADE
+140 ADEALAWTDADE

-162 NMIEV
+162 NTIEV
-167 EGEQKLLT
+167 EKEQKLLT
-175 VNQSDAEITMET
+175 VNQSDAEITMEI

-199 RFPGSGQDGSES
+199 RFPNSGQDGSES

-232 GYDITDDLETGLIG
+232 GYDITDQTTGLIG
-246 KTISCRCVCVNGS
+246 KSFSWRMVCVNGNPD
-259 VADFPKPNLKEVKVY
+259 DFPRPEFKQVKVY
-274 KTGVNSG
+274 KTGVNCKE
-281 RSWWYRDRAKT
+281 SWWYRDRAKT
-292 DLVDSTYNAQAY
+292 DLVDHTYNDQAKDHHD
-304 EGNNGYIAQEQ
+304 IAQEQ
-315 VLCGLSIIFDNV
+315 IFCGLSIIFDNV

-370 SRDRALRSEN
+370 SRDSALRSEN

-385 KLWENLYGKV
+385 KLWENLYGKA

-400 DTGQWKTK
+400 DTGQWETK
-408 MYDRGDFSRISNESS
+408 MYGRGDFSRISNESS

-470 TVTADANWGEL
+470 TVTADANWGVL

-550 KWDRTEGATVYAH
+550 KWNRTEGVTIYAH

-636 MVWDKDGHAVEGSFW
+636 MVWDKNGHAVEGSFW

-692 TAVQTFTQ
+692 AAAQTFTQ

-715 HEFKGWTKSNSS
+715 HTFKGWSKSDAFYGNLAD
-727 NSFCGMLSNGVYT
+727 GTYT
-740 FGTVAGVTDVLT
+740 FGTTAGITDT
-752 AEWEEDRASVTINP
+752 
-766 NGGTWNGSSG
+766 
-776 VQTFSQACHSTK
+776 
-788 DIADPVRTGY
+788 
-798 TFTGWAKSD
+798 
-807 PFYGA
+807 
-812 LSGRTYTFASA
+812 
-823 KDKTDVLT
+823 LT
-831 ATWQANSSTLKVD
+831 ATWSEDKSTLVIN

-888 NGTLSGKTYTFG
+888 NGALSGKTYTFG

-922 HAGNGIESVSGA
+922 YAGNGIESVSGA
-934 GEYAYGTTV
+934 GEYACGTTV
-943 TIDAAVLRGYHWGTW
+943 TIDAAVSGGYHWGTW

-965 TKRYA
+965 TKQYT

-993 DPNSGAEVMHLDD
+993 DPNSGAEVMYLDD

-1036 DVLRGDIDLHAV
+1036 DVLHGDIDLHV
-1048 GLEMDNTDDPEALK
+1048 IGLETDNTDDPEAL
-1062 ESENPEA
+1062 EET
-1069 LKESENLEA
+1069 ENLKA

-1083 NLEELERQEEPEP
+1083 DLEELE
-1096 EAEAELETAEE
+1096 TVEE
-1107 EPAADQKAY
+1107 EPVADQKAY
-1116 ASVYTGWVLEDEKEN
+1116 ASVYTGWVLEDEKES

-1141 INVAQLVE
+1141 ITVAQLVE

-1164 ASWDDCPWIVATN
+1164 AAWDDCPWITATN
-1177 LYYTLEQAQQ
+1177 LYYTLNQAQQ
-1187 GVITDSE
+1187 GFITDSE
-1194 ILNHATASDREDGS
+1194 ILSHATASDREDGS
-1208 PIEAG
+1208 PIAPG
-1213 FHENGTSFSIPDYQA
+1213 FHDNGTSFSIPDYQA
-1228 SDFTQFLRGG
+1228 LDFTQFRHEG

-1251 SIYCKQITVYV
+1251 NTYSKRITVYV
-1262 VDTTPADARTERT
+1262 ADTTARDVEPEGT
-1275 TRFIDEKYYGSSYE
+1275 TRFINEKYYNKPYE
-1289 RGGLLDDSIWKTD
+1289 QGGLADTSVWKTD
-1302 TAYVSALRTA
+1302 PEFAAELQSAFDNLKSDTPVASYVL
-1312 FGNLENDAPV
+1312 
-1322 ETYMING
+1322 TY
-1329 ETRRKIR
+1329 ETRQQINEYTAEHGVGNSR
-1336 EYVDAHG
+1336 ESD
-1343 FGDNKE
+1343 
-1349 AGALQ
+1349 ALQ
-1354 EMYDRY
+1354 KLYDLY
-1360 LVPNCVR
+1360 LAPNRTR

>member
-29 FYFQNHPKT
+29 FYFQNHPKM
-38 EKSVT
+38 EKSVA

-80 LSVMDEEDREA
+80 LSGMDEEEREA
-91 LCEVVPVMRAIVT
+91 LCEVVPVMRTIVT

-133 QAYEEAI
+133 QAYEKAI
-140 ADGALAWTDADE
+140 TDGALAWTDADE
-152 ETEAEAAVTE
+152 ETEEEAAVTE
-162 NMIEV
+162 NTME
-167 EGEQKLLT
+167 EEKEQKLLT
-175 VNQSDAEITMET
+175 VNQSEADITMET

-199 RFPGSGQDGSES
+199 RFPSAGQNGSES
-211 WFYISNADRTVT
+211 WFYISNAARTVT

-232 GYDITDDLETGLIG
+232 GYDITDQSTGLRG
-246 KTISCRCVCVNGS
+246 KSFSWRMVCVNGNP
-259 VADFPKPNLKEVKVY
+259 ADFPRPEFKQVKVY
-274 KTGVNSG
+274 KTGVNSR

-292 DLVDSTYNAQAY
+292 DLVDSTYNNQADD
-304 EGNNGYIAQEQ
+304 NHDIAQEQ
-315 VLCGLSIIFDNV
+315 IFCGLSIIFNNV
-327 TAPTGYHYDA
+327 HAPTGYHYDA

-370 SRDRALRSEN
+370 SRDSALRSEN

-385 KLWENLYGKV
+385 KLWEHLYGKA
-395 EVWDK
+395 EVWVP
-400 DTGQWKTK
+400 TGGDSGYWKTNT
-408 MYDRGDFSRISNESS
+408 MYEDFSRISNESS

-460 VVLNLVPNEY
+460 VVLSLVPNEY

-520 AGWYTDRNGGVQ
+520 AGWYTDRNGGTQ
-532 VYDVN
+532 VYDIN
-537 GYRVNDTGYWYDG
+537 GYRVNDTGFWYNG
-550 KWDRTEGATVYAH
+550 KWDKTEGVTIYAH

-673 DVKMSSLTVNPN
+673 DVNK
-685 GGTWNGS
+685 S
-692 TAVQTFTQ
+692 TLV
-700 NQNTTK
+700 
-706 TIPNPTWAG
+706 
-715 HEFKGWTKSNSS
+715 
-727 NSFCGMLSNGVYT
+727 
-740 FGTVAGVTDVLT
+740 
-752 AEWEEDRASVTINP
+752 INP
-766 NGGTWNGSSG
+766 NGGTWNGSNST
-776 VQTFSQACHSTK
+776 QTFSQACRSTK
-788 DIADPVRTGY
+788 NIPDPTRPGW
-798 TFTGWAKSD
+798 TFKGWMQSN
-807 PFYGA
+807 PFNGA
-812 LSGRTYTFASA
+812 LSGTTYTFPAA
-823 KDKTDVLT
+823 ANKTDTLT
-831 ATWQANSSTLKVD
+831 AAWERNQSTLKID

-862 YGTTKEIPDPVMPG
+862 YGTTKEIPDPVMSG

-888 NGTLSGKTYTFG
+888 NGALSGKTYTFG

-922 HAGNGIESVSGA
+922 HAGNGIESVNGA
-934 GEYAYGTTV
+934 GEYACGTTV
-943 TIDAAVLRGYHWGTW
+943 TIDAVVSRGYHWGTW

-965 TKRYA
+965 TKQYT
-970 FTMPARDVDMTADAE
+970 FTMPARDVDMTADAA

-993 DPNSGAEVMHLDD
+993 DPNSGAEVTHLDD

-1036 DVLRGDIDLHAV
+1036 DVLRGDIDLHAI
-1048 GLEMDNTDDPEALK
+1048 GLEMEET
-1062 ESENPEA
+1062 ENPEA
-1069 LKESENLEA
+1069 LEETENPEALEETENLEA

-1083 NLEELERQEEPEP
+1083 NLE
-1096 EAEAELETAEE
+1096 ELETAEE

-1141 INVAQLVE
+1141 ITVAQLVE

-1164 ASWDDCPWIVATN
+1164 AAWDDCPWITATN
-1177 LYYTLEQAQQ
+1177 LYYTLNQAQQ
-1187 GVITDSE
+1187 GFITDSE
-1194 ILNHATASDREDGS
+1194 ILGHATASDREDGS
-1208 PIEAG
+1208 PIAPG
-1213 FHENGTSFSIPDYQA
+1213 FHDNGTSFSIPDYQA
-1228 SDFTQFLRGG
+1228 LDFTQFQHEG

-1251 SIYCKQITVYV
+1251 NTYSKRITVYV
-1262 VDTTPADARTERT
+1262 ADTTARDVEPEGT
-1275 TRFIDEKYYGSSYE
+1275 TRFINEKYYNKPYE
-1289 RGGLLDDSIWKTD
+1289 QGGLADTSVWKTD
-1302 TAYVSALRTA
+1302 PELAAELQSAFDNLKNDTPVASYVL
-1312 FGNLENDAPV
+1312 
-1322 ETYMING
+1322 TY
-1329 ETRRKIR
+1329 ETRQQIN
-1336 EYVDAHG
+1336 EYTAEHGVDA
-1343 FGDNKE
+1343 KP
-1349 AGALQ
+1349 AALQ
-1354 EMYDRY
+1354 KLYDLY
-1360 LVPNCVR
+1360 LAPNRVR

>member
-520 AGWYTDRNGGVQ
+520 AGWYTDRNGGIQ

-594 YAEYGKNYYDDI
+594 YAEYGRNYYDDI

-621 YIDAGNTE
+621 YIDAGNME

-636 MVWDKDGHAVEGSFW
+636 MVWDKNGHAVEGSFW

-715 HEFKGWTKSNSS
+715 HTFKGWTKSDAFYGNLAD
-727 NSFCGMLSNGVYT
+727 GTYT
-740 FGTVAGVTDVLT
+740 FGTTAGITDT
-752 AEWEEDRASVTINP
+752 
-766 NGGTWNGSSG
+766 
-776 VQTFSQACHSTK
+776 
-788 DIADPVRTGY
+788 
-798 TFTGWAKSD
+798 
-807 PFYGA
+807 
-812 LSGRTYTFASA
+812 
-823 KDKTDVLT
+823 LT
-831 ATWQANSSTLKVD
+831 ATWSEDKSTLVIN

-1083 NLEELERQEEPEP
+1083 NLEELERQEEPES

-1164 ASWDDCPWIVATN
+1164 AAWDDCPWITATN
-1177 LYYTLEQAQQ
+1177 LYYTLNQAQQ
-1187 GVITDSE
+1187 GFITDSE
-1194 ILNHATASDREDGS
+1194 ILSHATASDREDGS
-1208 PIEAG
+1208 PIEPG

-1228 SDFTQFLRGG
+1228 SDFTQFQHEG

-1251 SIYCKQITVYV
+1251 STYYKRITVYV
-1262 VDTTPADARTERT
+1262 VDTAPADVRTERT
-1275 TRFIDEKYYGSSYE
+1275 TRFIDEKYYRSSYE

-1302 TAYVSALRTA
+1302 TAYVSALRTV
-1312 FGNLENDAPV
+1312 FRNLKNGAPV
-1322 ETYMING
+1322 ETYTING

-1336 EYVDAHG
+1336 QYVDAHG
-1343 FGDNKE
+1343 FGDSRE

-1354 EMYDRY
+1354 GMYDQY
-1360 LVPNCVR
+1360 LAPNRVR

>member
-38 EKSVT
+38 EKSVI

-550 KWDRTEGATVYAH
+550 KWDRSEGATVYAH

-594 YAEYGKNYYDDI
+594 YVEYGKNYYDDI

-706 TIPNPTWAG
+706 TIPNPTWVG
-715 HEFKGWTKSNSS
+715 HTFKGWTKSDAFYGNLAD
-727 NSFCGMLSNGVYT
+727 GTYT
-740 FGTVAGVTDVLT
+740 FGTTAGITDT
-752 AEWEEDRASVTINP
+752 
-766 NGGTWNGSSG
+766 
-776 VQTFSQACHSTK
+776 
-788 DIADPVRTGY
+788 
-798 TFTGWAKSD
+798 
-807 PFYGA
+807 
-812 LSGRTYTFASA
+812 
-823 KDKTDVLT
+823 LT
-831 ATWQANSSTLKVD
+831 ATWSEDKSTLVIN

-888 NGTLSGKTYTFG
+888 NGALSGKTYTFG

-922 HAGNGIESVSGA
+922 YAGNGIESVSGA
-934 GEYAYGTTV
+934 GEYACGTTV
-943 TIDAAVLRGYHWGTW
+943 TIDAAVSRGYHWGTW

-965 TKRYA
+965 TKQYT

-1048 GLEMDNTDDPEALK
+1048 SLEMDNTDDPEALKESENLEALEESENLEALK

-1069 LKESENLEA
+1069 LKESENLET

-1141 INVAQLVE
+1141 ITVAQLVE

-1164 ASWDDCPWIVATN
+1164 AAWDDCPWITATN
-1177 LYYTLEQAQQ
+1177 LYYTLNQAQQ
-1187 GVITDSE
+1187 GFITDSE
-1194 ILNHATASDREDGS
+1194 ILSHATASDREDGS
-1208 PIEAG
+1208 PIEPG

-1228 SDFTQFLRGG
+1228 SDFTQFLHEG

-1251 SIYCKQITVYV
+1251 STYYKRITVYV
-1262 VDTTPADARTERT
+1262 VDTAPADVRTERT
-1275 TRFIDEKYYGSSYE
+1275 TRFIDEKYYRSSYE

-1302 TAYVSALRTA
+1302 TAYVSALRTV
-1312 FGNLENDAPV
+1312 FRNLKNGAPV
-1322 ETYMING
+1322 ETYTING
-1329 ETRRKIR
+1329 ETRRKICQ
-1336 EYVDAHG
+1336 YVDAHG
-1343 FGDNKE
+1343 FGDSRE

-1354 EMYDRY
+1354 GMYDQY
-1360 LVPNCVR
+1360 LAPNRVR

>member
-29 FYFQNHPKT
+29 FYFQNHPEM
-38 EKSVT
+38 EKSVA

-48 KEQIMDLDWK
+48 KEQIMGLDWK

-80 LSVMDEEDREA
+80 LSGMDEEEREA
-91 LCEVVPVMRAIVT
+91 LCEVVPVMRTIVT
-104 SGTLVYD
+104 SGMLVYD
-111 EEEEAFVPT
+111 EEQEAFVPT
-120 GEEQACTYEESCI
+120 GEEQACTYEESCM
-133 QAYEEAI
+133 QAYEEAL
-140 ADGALAWTDADE
+140 ADGTLAWTAASE
-152 ETEAEAAVTE
+152 ETEEEAAVAE
-162 NMIEV
+162 NTME
-167 EGEQKLLT
+167 EEKEQKLLT

-199 RFPGSGQDGSES
+199 RFPDSGQNGSES
-211 WFYISNADRTVT
+211 WFYISNVARTVT

-232 GYDITDDLETGLIG
+232 GCDITDDRLTGLIG
-246 KTISCRCVCVNGS
+246 KSFSWRMVCVNGNS
-259 VADFPKPNLKEVKVY
+259 ADFPRPEFRQVKVY

-281 RSWWYRDRAKT
+281 SSWWYWDRART

-304 EGNNGYIAQEQ
+304 RDGYGYIAQEQ
-315 VLCGLSIIFDNV
+315 ILCGLSIIFDNV
-327 TAPTGYHYDA
+327 TAPIGYHYDA
-337 NNVHVYAYGTSR
+337 DNVHVYAYGTSR

-370 SRDRALRSEN
+370 SRDSALKSEN
-380 RFIFN
+380 RFNFN
-385 KLWENLYGKV
+385 KLWENLYGKA
-395 EVWDK
+395 EVWVP
-400 DTGQWKTK
+400 TGG
-408 MYDRGDFSRISNESS
+408 DRGYWDNTKKYTGFSRISNESS

-460 VVLNLVPNEY
+460 VVLSLVPNEY

-594 YAEYGKNYYDDI
+594 YAEYGRNYYDDI

-621 YIDAGNTE
+621 YIDAGNME

-636 MVWDKDGHAVEGSFW
+636 MVWDKNGHAVEGSFW

-706 TIPNPTWAG
+706 TIPNPTWVG
-715 HEFKGWTKSNSS
+715 HTFKGWTKSDAFYGNLAD
-727 NSFCGMLSNGVYT
+727 GTYT
-740 FGTVAGVTDVLT
+740 FGTTAGITDT
-752 AEWEEDRASVTINP
+752 
-766 NGGTWNGSSG
+766 
-776 VQTFSQACHSTK
+776 
-788 DIADPVRTGY
+788 
-798 TFTGWAKSD
+798 
-807 PFYGA
+807 
-812 LSGRTYTFASA
+812 
-823 KDKTDVLT
+823 LT
-831 ATWQANSSTLKVD
+831 ATWSEDKSTLVIN

-888 NGTLSGKTYTFG
+888 NGALSGKTYTFG

-922 HAGNGIESVSGA
+922 YAGNGIESVSGA
-934 GEYAYGTTV
+934 GEYACGTTV
-943 TIDAAVLRGYHWGTW
+943 TIDAAVSRGYHWGTW

-965 TKRYA
+965 TKQYT

-1048 GLEMDNTDDPEALK
+1048 SLEMDNTDDPEALKESENLEALEESENLEALK

-1069 LKESENLEA
+1069 LKESENLET

-1141 INVAQLVE
+1141 ITVAQLVE

-1164 ASWDDCPWIVATN
+1164 AAWDDCPWITATN
-1177 LYYTLEQAQQ
+1177 LYYTLNQAQQ
-1187 GVITDSE
+1187 GFITDSE
-1194 ILNHATASDREDGS
+1194 ILSHATASDREDGS

-1343 FGDNKE
+1343 FGDNRE

>member
-38 EKSVT
+38 EKSVI

-621 YIDAGNTE
+621 YIDAGNME

-636 MVWDKDGHAVEGSFW
+636 MVWDKNGHAVEGSFW

-715 HEFKGWTKSNSS
+715 HTFKGWTKSDAFYGNLAD
-727 NSFCGMLSNGVYT
+727 GTYT
-740 FGTVAGVTDVLT
+740 FGTTAGITDT
-752 AEWEEDRASVTINP
+752 
-766 NGGTWNGSSG
+766 
-776 VQTFSQACHSTK
+776 
-788 DIADPVRTGY
+788 
-798 TFTGWAKSD
+798 
-807 PFYGA
+807 
-812 LSGRTYTFASA
+812 
-823 KDKTDVLT
+823 LT
-831 ATWQANSSTLKVD
+831 ATWSEDKSTLVIN

-888 NGTLSGKTYTFG
+888 NGALSGKTYTFG

-922 HAGNGIESVSGA
+922 YAGNGIESVSGA
-934 GEYAYGTTV
+934 GEYACGTTV
-943 TIDAAVLRGYHWGTW
+943 TIDAAVSRGYHWGTW

-965 TKRYA
+965 TKQYT

-1048 GLEMDNTDDPEALK
+1048 SLEMDNTDDPEALKESENLEALEESENLEALK

-1069 LKESENLEA
+1069 LKESENLET

-1083 NLEELERQEEPEP
+1083 NLEELERQEETEP

-1141 INVAQLVE
+1141 ITVAQLVE

-1164 ASWDDCPWIVATN
+1164 AAWDDCPWITATN
-1177 LYYTLEQAQQ
+1177 LYYTLNQAQQ
-1187 GVITDSE
+1187 GFITDSE
-1194 ILNHATASDREDGS
+1194 ILSHATASDREDGS
-1208 PIEAG
+1208 PIEPG

-1228 SDFTQFLRGG
+1228 SDFTQFLHEG

-1251 SIYCKQITVYV
+1251 STYYKRITVYV
-1262 VDTTPADARTERT
+1262 VDTAPADVRTERT
-1275 TRFIDEKYYGSSYE
+1275 TRFIDEKYYRSSYG

-1302 TAYVSALRTA
+1302 TAYVSALRTV
-1312 FGNLENDAPV
+1312 FRNLKNGAPV
-1322 ETYMING
+1322 ETYTING

-1336 EYVDAHG
+1336 QYVDAHG
-1343 FGDNKE
+1343 FGDSRE

-1354 EMYDRY
+1354 GMYDQY
-1360 LVPNCVR
+1360 LAPNRVR

>member
-429 TMNCDLM
+429 MMNCDLM

-460 VVLNLVPNEY
+460 VVLSLVPNEY

-636 MVWDKDGHAVEGSFW
+636 MVWDKNGHAVEGSFW
-651 QNGKWNYTNGNVTA
+651 QNGKWNYINGNVTA

-673 DVKMSSLTVNPN
+673 DVNK
-685 GGTWNGS
+685 S
-692 TAVQTFTQ
+692 TLV
-700 NQNTTK
+700 
-706 TIPNPTWAG
+706 
-715 HEFKGWTKSNSS
+715 
-727 NSFCGMLSNGVYT
+727 
-740 FGTVAGVTDVLT
+740 
-752 AEWEEDRASVTINP
+752 INP
-766 NGGTWNGSSG
+766 NGGTWNGSNST
-776 VQTFSQACHSTK
+776 QTFSQACRSTK
-788 DIADPVRTGY
+788 NIPDPTRPGW
-798 TFTGWAKSD
+798 TFKGWMQSN
-807 PFYGA
+807 PFNGA
-812 LSGRTYTFASA
+812 LSGTTYTFPAA
-823 KDKTDVLT
+823 ANKTDTLT
-831 ATWQANSSTLKVD
+831 AAWERNQSTLKID

-888 NGTLSGKTYTFG
+888 NGALSGKTYTFG

-934 GEYAYGTTV
+934 GEYACGTTV
-943 TIDAAVLRGYHWGTW
+943 TIDAVVSRGYHWGTW

-965 TKRYA
+965 TKQYT
-970 FTMPARDVDMTADAE
+970 FTMPARDVDMTADAA

-1036 DVLRGDIDLHAV
+1036 DVLRGDIDLHAI
-1048 GLEMDNTDDPEALK
+1048 GLEMDNTDDP
-1062 ESENPEA
+1062 
-1069 LKESENLEA
+1069 EA

-1083 NLEELERQEEPEP
+1083 NLEELERQEEP
-1096 EAEAELETAEE
+1096 EAELETAEE

-1141 INVAQLVE
+1141 ITVAQLVE

-1164 ASWDDCPWIVATN
+1164 AAWDDCPWITATN
-1177 LYYTLEQAQQ
+1177 LYYTLNQAQQ
-1187 GVITDSE
+1187 GFITDSE
-1194 ILNHATASDREDGS
+1194 ILSHATASDREDGS
-1208 PIEAG
+1208 PIEPG

-1228 SDFTQFLRGG
+1228 SDFTQFQHEG

-1251 SIYCKQITVYV
+1251 NAYSKRITVYV
-1262 VDTTPADARTERT
+1262 ADTTARDVEPEGT
-1275 TRFIDEKYYGSSYE
+1275 TRFINEKYYNKPYE
-1289 RGGLLDDSIWKTD
+1289 QGGLADTSVWKTD
-1302 TAYVSALRTA
+1302 PELAAELQSAFDNLKNDTPVASYVL
-1312 FGNLENDAPV
+1312 
-1322 ETYMING
+1322 TY
-1329 ETRRKIR
+1329 ETRQQINEYTAEHGVGNSR
-1336 EYVDAHG
+1336 EPD
-1343 FGDNKE
+1343 
-1349 AGALQ
+1349 ALQ
-1354 EMYDRY
+1354 KLYDLY
-1360 LVPNCVR
+1360 LAPNRTR

>member
-16 CAAASLFILCFGA
+16 CAVASLFILCFGA
-29 FYFQNHPKT
+29 FYFQNHPKM
-38 EKSVT
+38 EKSVA

-48 KEQIMDLDWK
+48 KEQIMGLDWK

-68 LTQTPEMYVGAY
+68 LTQTSEMYVGAY
-80 LSVMDEEDREA
+80 LSGMDEEEREA
-91 LCEVVPVMRAIVT
+91 LCEVVPVMRTIVT

-120 GEEQACTYEESCI
+120 GEEQAFTYEESCM
-133 QAYEEAI
+133 QAYEEAL
-140 ADGALAWTDADE
+140 ADGTLAWTTASE
-152 ETEAEAAVTE
+152 ETEEETAVTE
-162 NMIEV
+162 NTLE
-167 EGEQKLLT
+167 EEKEQKLLT
-175 VNQSDAEITMET
+175 VNQSEAEITMET
-187 SSLRGAQDRGKW
+187 SSLRGAQQDRGKW
-199 RFPGSGQDGSES
+199 RFPDSGQNGSES
-211 WFYISNADRTVT
+211 WFYISNAARTVT

-232 GYDITDDLETGLIG
+232 GYDITNQLTGLIG
-246 KTISCRCVCVNGS
+246 KSFSWRMVCVNGNP
-259 VADFPKPNLKEVKVY
+259 ADFPRPEFKQVKVY
-274 KTGVNSG
+274 KTGVNSKE
-281 RSWWYRDRAKT
+281 SWWYRDRAKT
-292 DLVDSTYNAQAY
+292 DLVDHTR
-304 EGNNGYIAQEQ
+304 NGEADDHPEIATEQ
-315 VLCGLSIIFDNV
+315 IFCGLSIIFDNV
-327 TAPTGYHYDA
+327 AAPTGYHYDA
-337 NNVHVYAYGTSR
+337 DNVHVYAYGTSR
-349 PAYAWNYMYNSD
+349 PAYGWNYMYNSD

-370 SRDRALRSEN
+370 SRDSALRSEN

-385 KLWENLYGKV
+385 KLWENLYGTA
-395 EVWDK
+395 EVWVP
-400 DTGQWKTK
+400 TGGDSGYWKTNTR
-408 MYDRGDFSRISNESS
+408 YADFSRISNESS

-436 FLSGTRLVDDL
+436 FLSGARLVDDL

-460 VVLNLVPNEY
+460 VVLSLVPNEY

-636 MVWDKDGHAVEGSFW
+636 MVWDKNGHAVEGSFW
-651 QNGKWNYTNGNVTA
+651 QNGKWNYINGNVTA

-692 TAVQTFTQ
+692 AAVQTFTQ

-706 TIPNPTWAG
+706 TILNPTWAG
-715 HEFKGWTKSNSS
+715 HEFKGWTRSDAFYGNLAD
-727 NSFCGMLSNGVYT
+727 GTYT
-740 FGTVAGVTDVLT
+740 FGTTAGITDT
-752 AEWEEDRASVTINP
+752 
-766 NGGTWNGSSG
+766 
-776 VQTFSQACHSTK
+776 
-788 DIADPVRTGY
+788 
-798 TFTGWAKSD
+798 
-807 PFYGA
+807 
-812 LSGRTYTFASA
+812 
-823 KDKTDVLT
+823 LT
-831 ATWQANSSTLKVD
+831 ATWSEDKSTLVIN

-883 KSNPM
+883 ESNPM

-900 DASGKTDT
+900 NASGKTDT

-934 GEYAYGTTV
+934 GEYACGTTV
-943 TIDAAVLRGYHWGTW
+943 TIDAAVSRGYHWGTW

-965 TKRYA
+965 TKQYT

-1062 ESENPEA
+1062 ESEN
-1069 LKESENLEA
+1069 LEA

-1096 EAEAELETAEE
+1096 EAELETAEE

-1141 INVAQLVE
+1141 ITVAQLVE
-1149 TAGVTDTDGAVVTVY
+1149 VAGVTDTDGAVVTVY
-1164 ASWDDCPWIVATN
+1164 AAWDDCPWITTTN
-1177 LYYTLEQAQQ
+1177 LYYTLNQAQQ
-1187 GVITDSE
+1187 GFITDSE

-1208 PIEAG
+1208 PIEPG

-1228 SDFTQFLRGG
+1228 SDFTQFQHEG

-1251 SIYCKQITVYV
+1251 STYYKCITVYV
-1262 VDTTPADARTERT
+1262 VDTAAVDVKPEGT
-1275 TRFIDEKYYGSSYE
+1275 TRFINEKYYGKPYE
-1289 RGGLLDDSIWKTD
+1289 QGGLEDDSVWKTD
-1302 TAYVSALRTA
+1302 PEYVAALWTA
-1312 FGNLENDAPV
+1312 FDNLKNDTPIAA
-1322 ETYMING
+1322 YRINYD
-1329 ETRRKIR
+1329 TRQAIN

-1343 FGDNKE
+1343 FGNSRE

-1354 EMYDRY
+1354 GLYELY
-1360 LVPNCVR
+1360 LAPNRTR

>member
-621 YIDAGNTE
+621 YIDAGNME

-636 MVWDKDGHAVEGSFW
+636 MVWDKNGHAVEGSFW

-715 HEFKGWTKSNSS
+715 HTFKGWSKSDAFYGNLAD
-727 NSFCGMLSNGVYT
+727 GTYT
-740 FGTVAGVTDVLT
+740 FGTTAGITDTLT
-752 AEWEEDRASVTINP
+752 AMWSED
-766 NGGTWNGSSG
+766 
-776 VQTFSQACHSTK
+776 K
-788 DIADPVRTGY
+788 
-798 TFTGWAKSD
+798 
-807 PFYGA
+807 
-812 LSGRTYTFASA
+812 
-823 KDKTDVLT
+823 
-831 ATWQANSSTLKVD
+831 STLVIN

-853 GSVQTFTQE
+853 GSVQTFIQE

-888 NGTLSGKTYTFG
+888 NGALSGKTYTFG
-900 DASGKTDT
+900 NASGKTDT

-943 TIDAAVLRGYHWGTW
+943 TIDAAVLRGYHWGAW

-965 TKRYA
+965 TKQYA

-993 DPNSGAEVMHLDD
+993 DPNSGAEVTHLDD

-1036 DVLRGDIDLHAV
+1036 DVLHGDIDLHAI
-1048 GLEMDNTDDPEALK
+1048 GLEMDNTDDP
-1062 ESENPEA
+1062 
-1069 LKESENLEA
+1069 EA

-1083 NLEELERQEEPEP
+1083 NLEELERQEEPE
-1096 EAEAELETAEE
+1096 AELEAVEE

-1116 ASVYTGWVLEDEKEN
+1116 VSVYTGWVLEDEKEN

-1141 INVAQLVE
+1141 ITVAQLVE

-1164 ASWDDCPWIVATN
+1164 AAWDDCPWITATN
-1177 LYYTLEQAQQ
+1177 LYYTLNQAQQ
-1187 GVITDSE
+1187 GFITDSE
-1194 ILNHATASDREDGS
+1194 ILSHATASDREDGS
-1208 PIEAG
+1208 PIAPG
-1213 FHENGTSFSIPDYQA
+1213 FHDNGTSFSIPDYQA
-1228 SDFTQFLRGG
+1228 SDFTQFQHEG

-1251 SIYCKQITVYV
+1251 STYYKRITVYV
-1262 VDTTPADARTERT
+1262 VDTAAMDVKPEGT
-1275 TRFIDEKYYGSSYE
+1275 TRFINEKYYGKPYE
-1289 RGGLLDDSIWKTD
+1289 QGGLEDNSVWKTD
-1302 TAYVSALRTA
+1302 TEYVAVLRTA
-1312 FGNLENDAPV
+1312 FDNLKNDTPIAV
-1322 ETYMING
+1322 YRINHD
-1329 ETRRKIR
+1329 TRQAIN

-1343 FGDNKE
+1343 FGNSRE

-1354 EMYDRY
+1354 RLYELY
-1360 LVPNCVR
+1360 LAPNRTR

>member
-16 CAAASLFILCFGA
+16 CAVASLFILCFGA
-29 FYFQNHPKT
+29 FYFQNHPKM
-38 EKSVT
+38 EKSVA

-48 KEQIMDLDWK
+48 KEQIMGLDWK

-68 LTQTPEMYVGAY
+68 LTQTSEMYVGAY
-80 LSVMDEEDREA
+80 LSGMDEEEREA
-91 LCEVVPVMRAIVT
+91 LCEVVPVMRTIVT

-120 GEEQACTYEESCI
+120 GEEQAFTYEESCM
-133 QAYEEAI
+133 QAYEEAL
-140 ADGALAWTDADE
+140 ADGTLAWTTASE
-152 ETEAEAAVTE
+152 ETEEETAVTE
-162 NMIEV
+162 NTLE
-167 EGEQKLLT
+167 EEKEQKLLT
-175 VNQSDAEITMET
+175 VNQSEAEITMET
-187 SSLRGAQDRGKW
+187 SSLRGAQQDRGKW
-199 RFPGSGQDGSES
+199 RFPDSGQNGSES
-211 WFYISNADRTVT
+211 WFYISNAARTVT

-232 GYDITDDLETGLIG
+232 GYDITNQLTGLIG
-246 KTISCRCVCVNGS
+246 KSFSWRMVCVNGNP
-259 VADFPKPNLKEVKVY
+259 ADFPRPEFKQVKVY
-274 KTGVNSG
+274 KTGVNSKE
-281 RSWWYRDRAKT
+281 SWWYRDRAKT
-292 DLVDSTYNAQAY
+292 DLVDHTR
-304 EGNNGYIAQEQ
+304 NGEADDHPEIATEQ
-315 VLCGLSIIFDNV
+315 IFCGLSIIFDNV
-327 TAPTGYHYDA
+327 AAPTGYHYDA
-337 NNVHVYAYGTSR
+337 DNVHVYAYGTSR
-349 PAYAWNYMYNSD
+349 PVYAWNYMYNSD

-370 SRDRALRSEN
+370 SRDSALRSEN

-385 KLWENLYGKV
+385 KLWENLYGTA
-395 EVWDK
+395 EVWVP
-400 DTGQWKTK
+400 TGGDSGYWKTNTR
-408 MYDRGDFSRISNESS
+408 YADFSRISNESS

-436 FLSGTRLVDDL
+436 FLSGARLVDDL

-460 VVLNLVPNEY
+460 VVLSLVPNEY

-673 DVKMSSLTVNPN
+673 DVKMSSLIVNPN

-692 TAVQTFTQ
+692 DNVQTFTQ

-706 TIPNPTWAG
+706 NIPNPTWAG
-715 HEFKGWTKSNSS
+715 HEFKGWTKSNP
-727 NSFCGMLSNGVYT
+727 FNGAL
-740 FGTVAGVTDVLT
+740 FGT
-752 AEWEEDRASVTINP
+752 
-766 NGGTWNGSSG
+766 
-776 VQTFSQACHSTK
+776 
-788 DIADPVRTGY
+788 
-798 TFTGWAKSD
+798 
-807 PFYGA
+807 
-812 LSGRTYTFASA
+812 TYTFPAA
-823 KDKTDVLT
+823 ANKTDTLT
-831 ATWQANSSTLKVD
+831 AAWERNQSTLKID

-888 NGTLSGKTYTFG
+888 NGALSGKTYTFG

-908 LTAMWQVNYYKVTL
+908 LTAMWQVNYYKVIL
-922 HAGNGIESVSGA
+922 HAGNGIESVNGA
-934 GEYAYGTTV
+934 GEYACGTTV
-943 TIDAAVLRGYHWGTW
+943 TIDAVVSRGYHWGIW

-965 TKRYA
+965 TKQYT
-970 FTMPARDVDMTADAE
+970 FTMPARDVDMTADAV

-993 DPNSGAEVMHLDD
+993 DPNSGAEVTHLDD

-1036 DVLRGDIDLHAV
+1036 DVLHGDIDLHAI
-1048 GLEMDNTDDPEALK
+1048 GLETDNTDDPEAL
-1062 ESENPEA
+1062 EET
-1069 LKESENLEA
+1069 ENLEA

-1083 NLEELERQEEPEP
+1083 DLEELE
-1096 EAEAELETAEE
+1096 TVEE
-1107 EPAADQKAY
+1107 EPVAAQTAY
-1116 ASVYTGWVLEDEKEN
+1116 ASVYTGWVLEDEKES

-1141 INVAQLVE
+1141 ITVAQLVE
-1149 TAGVTDTDGAVVTVY
+1149 TAGVTDIDGAVVTVY
-1164 ASWDDCPWIVATN
+1164 AAWDDCPWIVAEN
-1177 LYYTLEQAQQ
+1177 LYYTLTQAQQ

-1194 ILNHATASDREDGS
+1194 ILSHATASDREDGS
-1208 PIEAG
+1208 PIASG
-1213 FHENGTSFSIPDYQA
+1213 FHDNGTSFSIPDYQA
-1228 SDFTQFLRGG
+1228 SDFTQFQHEG

-1251 SIYCKQITVYV
+1251 NTYSKRITVYV
-1262 VDTTPADARTERT
+1262 ADTTARDVEPEGT
-1275 TRFIDEKYYGSSYE
+1275 TRFINEKYYNKPYE
-1289 RGGLLDDSIWKTD
+1289 QGGLADTSVWKTD
-1302 TAYVSALRTA
+1302 PELAAELQSAFDNLKNDTPVASYVL
-1312 FGNLENDAPV
+1312 
-1322 ETYMING
+1322 TY
-1329 ETRRKIR
+1329 ETRQQINEYTAEHGVGNSR
-1336 EYVDAHG
+1336 EPD
-1343 FGDNKE
+1343 
-1349 AGALQ
+1349 ALQ
-1354 EMYDRY
+1354 KLYDLY
-1360 LVPNCVR
+1360 LAPNRVR

>member
-385 KLWENLYGKV
+385 KLWENLYGTA
-395 EVWDK
+395 EVWVP
-400 DTGQWKTK
+400 TGGDSGYWKTNTR
-408 MYDRGDFSRISNESS
+408 YADFSRISNESS

-436 FLSGTRLVDDL
+436 FLSGARLVDDL

-460 VVLNLVPNEY
+460 VVLSLVPNEY

-621 YIDAGNTE
+621 YIDAGNME

-636 MVWDKDGHAVEGSFW
+636 MVWDKNGHAVEGSFW

-673 DVKMSSLTVNPN
+673 DVNK
-685 GGTWNGS
+685 S
-692 TAVQTFTQ
+692 TLV
-700 NQNTTK
+700 
-706 TIPNPTWAG
+706 
-715 HEFKGWTKSNSS
+715 
-727 NSFCGMLSNGVYT
+727 
-740 FGTVAGVTDVLT
+740 
-752 AEWEEDRASVTINP
+752 INP
-766 NGGTWNGSSG
+766 NGGTWNGSNST
-776 VQTFSQACHSTK
+776 QTFSQACRSTK
-788 DIADPVRTGY
+788 NIPDPTRPGW
-798 TFTGWAKSD
+798 TFKGWMQSN
-807 PFYGA
+807 PFNGA
-812 LSGRTYTFASA
+812 LSGTTYTFPAA
-823 KDKTDVLT
+823 ANKTDTLT
-831 ATWQANSSTLKVD
+831 AAWERNQSTLKID

-888 NGTLSGKTYTFG
+888 NGALSGKTYTFG

-908 LTAMWQVNYYKVTL
+908 LTAMWQVNYYKVIL
-922 HAGNGIESVSGA
+922 HAGNGIESVNGA
-934 GEYAYGTTV
+934 GEYACGTTV
-943 TIDAAVLRGYHWGTW
+943 TIDAVVSRGYHWGIW

-965 TKRYA
+965 TKQYT
-970 FTMPARDVDMTADAE
+970 FTMPARDVDMTADAV

-993 DPNSGAEVMHLDD
+993 DPNSGAEVTHLDD

-1036 DVLRGDIDLHAV
+1036 DVLRGGIDLHAI
-1048 GLEMDNTDDPEALK
+1048 GLETDNTDDPEAL
-1062 ESENPEA
+1062 EETDDP
-1069 LKESENLEA
+1069 EA

-1083 NLEELERQEEPEP
+1083 NLEALEETDDLE
-1096 EAEAELETAEE
+1096 ELETVEE
-1107 EPAADQKAY
+1107 EPVVAQTAY
-1116 ASVYTGWVLEDEKEN
+1116 ASVYTGWVLEDEKES

-1141 INVAQLVE
+1141 ITVAQLVE

-1164 ASWDDCPWIVATN
+1164 AAWDDCPWITATN
-1177 LYYTLEQAQQ
+1177 LYYTLNQAQQ
-1187 GVITDSE
+1187 GFITDSE
-1194 ILNHATASDREDGS
+1194 ILSHATASDREDGS
-1208 PIEAG
+1208 PIAPG
-1213 FHENGTSFSIPDYQA
+1213 FHDNGTSFSIPDYQA
-1228 SDFTQFLRGG
+1228 SDFTQFQHEG

-1251 SIYCKQITVYV
+1251 NTYSKRITVYV
-1262 VDTTPADARTERT
+1262 ADTTARDVEPEGT
-1275 TRFIDEKYYGSSYE
+1275 TRFINEKYYNKPYE
-1289 RGGLLDDSIWKTD
+1289 QGGLADASVWKTD
-1302 TAYVSALRTA
+1302 PELAAELQSAFDNLKNDTPVASYVL
-1312 FGNLENDAPV
+1312 
-1322 ETYMING
+1322 TY
-1329 ETRRKIR
+1329 ETRQQINEYTAEHGVGNSR
-1336 EYVDAHG
+1336 EPD
-1343 FGDNKE
+1343 
-1349 AGALQ
+1349 ALQ
-1354 EMYDRY
+1354 KLYDLY
-1360 LVPNCVR
+1360 LAPNRTR

>member
-1 MRQFKN
+1 MRQFKSN
-7 NSRRLLQAC
+7 FRRLLQAC
-16 CAAASLFILCFGA
+16 CAAASLFILCFGT
-29 FYFQNHPKT
+29 FYFQNHSKM
-38 EKSVT
+38 EKSVA

-80 LSVMDEEDREA
+80 LSGMDEEEREA
-91 LCEVVPVMRAIVT
+91 LCEVVPVMRTIVT

-120 GEEQACTYEESCI
+120 GEEQACTYKESCI
-133 QAYEEAI
+133 QAYEEAL
-140 ADGALAWTDADE
+140 ADEALAWTDADE

-162 NMIEV
+162 NTIEV
-167 EGEQKLLT
+167 EKEQKLLT
-175 VNQSDAEITMET
+175 VNQSDAEITMEI

-199 RFPGSGQDGSES
+199 RFPNSGQDGSES

-232 GYDITDDLETGLIG
+232 GYDITDQTTGLIG
-246 KTISCRCVCVNGS
+246 KSFSWRMVCVNGNPD
-259 VADFPKPNLKEVKVY
+259 DFPRPEFKQVKVY
-274 KTGVNSG
+274 KTGVNCKE
-281 RSWWYRDRAKT
+281 SWWYRDRAKT
-292 DLVDSTYNAQAY
+292 DLVDHTYNDQAKDHHD
-304 EGNNGYIAQEQ
+304 IAQEQ
-315 VLCGLSIIFDNV
+315 IFCGLSIIFDNV

-370 SRDRALRSEN
+370 SRDSALRSEN

-385 KLWENLYGKV
+385 KLWENLYGKA

-400 DTGQWKTK
+400 DTGQWETK
-408 MYDRGDFSRISNESS
+408 MYGRGDFSRISNESS

-470 TVTADANWGEL
+470 TVTADANWGVL

-550 KWDRTEGATVYAH
+550 KWNRTEGVTIYAH

-636 MVWDKDGHAVEGSFW
+636 MVWDKNGHAVEGSFW

-692 TAVQTFTQ
+692 AAAQTFTQ

-715 HEFKGWTKSNSS
+715 HTFKGWSKSDAFYGNLAD
-727 NSFCGMLSNGVYT
+727 GTYT
-740 FGTVAGVTDVLT
+740 FGTTAGITDT
-752 AEWEEDRASVTINP
+752 
-766 NGGTWNGSSG
+766 
-776 VQTFSQACHSTK
+776 
-788 DIADPVRTGY
+788 
-798 TFTGWAKSD
+798 
-807 PFYGA
+807 
-812 LSGRTYTFASA
+812 
-823 KDKTDVLT
+823 LT
-831 ATWQANSSTLKVD
+831 ATWSEDKSTLVIN

-888 NGTLSGKTYTFG
+888 NGALSGKTYTFG
-900 DASGKTDT
+900 NAFGKTDT

-943 TIDAAVLRGYHWGTW
+943 TIDAAVLRGYHWGAW

-965 TKRYA
+965 TKQYA

-1036 DVLRGDIDLHAV
+1036 DVLHGDIDLHAI
-1048 GLEMDNTDDPEALK
+1048 GLETDNTDDPK
-1062 ESENPEA
+1062 
-1069 LKESENLEA
+1069 A

-1083 NLEELERQEEPEP
+1083 NLEELERQEEPE
-1096 EAEAELETAEE
+1096 AELEAVEE

-1116 ASVYTGWVLEDEKEN
+1116 VSVYTGWVLEDEKEN

-1141 INVAQLVE
+1141 ITVAQLVE

-1164 ASWDDCPWIVATN
+1164 AAWDDCPWITATN
-1177 LYYTLEQAQQ
+1177 LYYTLNQAQQ
-1187 GVITDSE
+1187 GFITDSE
-1194 ILNHATASDREDGS
+1194 ILSHATASDREDGS
-1208 PIEAG
+1208 PIAPG
-1213 FHENGTSFSIPDYQA
+1213 FHDNGTSFSIPDYQA
-1228 SDFTQFLRGG
+1228 SDFTQFQHEG

-1251 SIYCKQITVYV
+1251 NTYSKRITVYV
-1262 VDTTPADARTERT
+1262 ADTTARDVEPEGT
-1275 TRFIDEKYYGSSYE
+1275 TRFINEKYYNKPYE
-1289 RGGLLDDSIWKTD
+1289 QGGLADTSVWKTD
-1302 TAYVSALRTA
+1302 PEFAAELQSAFDNLKSDTPVASYVL
-1312 FGNLENDAPV
+1312 
-1322 ETYMING
+1322 TY
-1329 ETRRKIR
+1329 ETRQQINEYTAEHGVGNSR
-1336 EYVDAHG
+1336 EPD
-1343 FGDNKE
+1343 
-1349 AGALQ
+1349 ALQ
-1354 EMYDRY
+1354 KLYDLY
-1360 LVPNCVR
+1360 LAPNRTR

>member
-1 MRQFKN
+1 MRQFKSN
-7 NSRRLLQAC
+7 FRRLLQAC
-16 CAAASLFILCFGA
+16 CAAASLFILCFGT
-29 FYFQNHPKT
+29 FYFQNHSKM
-38 EKSVT
+38 EKSVA

-58 NTEPEELNNY
+58 NTEPVELNNY

-80 LSVMDEEDREA
+80 LSGMDEEEREA
-91 LCEVVPVMRAIVT
+91 LCEVVPVMRTIVT

-120 GEEQACTYEESCI
+120 GEEQACTYKESCI
-133 QAYEEAI
+133 QAYEEAL
-140 ADGALAWTDADE
+140 ADEALAWTDADE

-162 NMIEV
+162 NTIEV
-167 EGEQKLLT
+167 EKEQKLLT
-175 VNQSDAEITMET
+175 VNQSDAEITMEI

-199 RFPGSGQDGSES
+199 RFPNSGQDGSES

-232 GYDITDDLETGLIG
+232 GYDITDQTTGLIG
-246 KTISCRCVCVNGS
+246 KSFSWRMVCVNGNPD
-259 VADFPKPNLKEVKVY
+259 DFPRPEFKQVKVY
-274 KTGVNSG
+274 KTGVNCKE
-281 RSWWYRDRAKT
+281 SWWYRDRAKT
-292 DLVDSTYNAQAY
+292 DLVDHTYNDQAKDHHD
-304 EGNNGYIAQEQ
+304 IAQEQ
-315 VLCGLSIIFDNV
+315 IFCGLSIIFDNV

-370 SRDRALRSEN
+370 SRDSALRSEN

-385 KLWENLYGKV
+385 KLWENLYGKA

-400 DTGQWKTK
+400 DTGQWETK
-408 MYDRGDFSRISNESS
+408 MYGRGDFSRISNESS

-470 TVTADANWGEL
+470 TVTADANWGVL

-550 KWDRTEGATVYAH
+550 KWNRTEGVTIYAH

-636 MVWDKDGHAVEGSFW
+636 MVWDKNGHAVEGSFW

-692 TAVQTFTQ
+692 AAAQTFTQ

-715 HEFKGWTKSNSS
+715 HTFKGWSKSDAFYGNLAD
-727 NSFCGMLSNGVYT
+727 GTYT
-740 FGTVAGVTDVLT
+740 FGTTAGITDT
-752 AEWEEDRASVTINP
+752 
-766 NGGTWNGSSG
+766 
-776 VQTFSQACHSTK
+776 
-788 DIADPVRTGY
+788 
-798 TFTGWAKSD
+798 
-807 PFYGA
+807 
-812 LSGRTYTFASA
+812 
-823 KDKTDVLT
+823 LT
-831 ATWQANSSTLKVD
+831 ATWSEDKSTLVIN

-888 NGTLSGKTYTFG
+888 NGALSGKTYTFG

-922 HAGNGIESVSGA
+922 YAGNGIESVSGA
-934 GEYAYGTTV
+934 GEYACGTTV
-943 TIDAAVLRGYHWGTW
+943 TIDAAVSGGYHWGTW

-965 TKRYA
+965 TKQYT

-993 DPNSGAEVMHLDD
+993 DPNSGAEVMYLDD

-1036 DVLRGDIDLHAV
+1036 DVLHGDIDLHV
-1048 GLEMDNTDDPEALK
+1048 IGLETDNTDDPEAL
-1062 ESENPEA
+1062 EET
-1069 LKESENLEA
+1069 ENLKA

-1083 NLEELERQEEPEP
+1083 DLEELE
-1096 EAEAELETAEE
+1096 TVEE
-1107 EPAADQKAY
+1107 EPVADQKAY
-1116 ASVYTGWVLEDEKEN
+1116 ASVYTGWVLEDEKES

-1141 INVAQLVE
+1141 ITVAQLVE

-1164 ASWDDCPWIVATN
+1164 AAWDDCPWITATN
-1177 LYYTLEQAQQ
+1177 LYYTLNQAQQ
-1187 GVITDSE
+1187 GFITDSE
-1194 ILNHATASDREDGS
+1194 ILSHATASDREDGS
-1208 PIEAG
+1208 PIAPG
-1213 FHENGTSFSIPDYQA
+1213 FHDNGTSFSIPDYQA
-1228 SDFTQFLRGG
+1228 LDFTQFRHEG

-1251 SIYCKQITVYV
+1251 NTYSKRITVYV
-1262 VDTTPADARTERT
+1262 ADTTARDVEPEGT
-1275 TRFIDEKYYGSSYE
+1275 TRFINEKYYNKPYE
-1289 RGGLLDDSIWKTD
+1289 QGGLADTSVWKTD
-1302 TAYVSALRTA
+1302 PEFAAELQSAFDNLKSDTPVASYVL
-1312 FGNLENDAPV
+1312 
-1322 ETYMING
+1322 TY
-1329 ETRRKIR
+1329 ETRQQINEYTAEHGVGNSR
-1336 EYVDAHG
+1336 ESD
-1343 FGDNKE
+1343 
-1349 AGALQ
+1349 ALQ
-1354 EMYDRY
+1354 KLYDLY
-1360 LVPNCVR
+1360 LAPNRTR

>member
-68 LTQTPEMYVGAY
+68 LTQTLEMYVGAY

-429 TMNCDLM
+429 MMNCDLM

-636 MVWDKDGHAVEGSFW
+636 MVWDEDGHAVEGSFW

-673 DVKMSSLTVNPN
+673 DVNK
-685 GGTWNGS
+685 
-692 TAVQTFTQ
+692 
-700 NQNTTK
+700 
-706 TIPNPTWAG
+706 
-715 HEFKGWTKSNSS
+715 
-727 NSFCGMLSNGVYT
+727 
-740 FGTVAGVTDVLT
+740 
-752 AEWEEDRASVTINP
+752 
-766 NGGTWNGSSG
+766 
-776 VQTFSQACHSTK
+776 
-788 DIADPVRTGY
+788 
-798 TFTGWAKSD
+798 
-807 PFYGA
+807 
-812 LSGRTYTFASA
+812 
-823 KDKTDVLT
+823 
-831 ATWQANSSTLKVD
+831 STLVIN

-888 NGTLSGKTYTFG
+888 NGALSGKTYTFG

-934 GEYAYGTTV
+934 GEYACGTTV
-943 TIDAAVLRGYHWGTW
+943 TIDAAVSRGYHWGTW

-965 TKRYA
+965 TKQYA

-993 DPNSGAEVMHLDD
+993 DPNSGAEVTHLDD

-1026 YTLDGNNITD
+1026 YTLDGNNVTD

-1069 LKESENLEA
+1069 L
-1078 LEETE
+1078 EETE

-1096 EAEAELETAEE
+1096 EAEAELETTEE

-1141 INVAQLVE
+1141 ITVAQLVE
-1149 TAGVTDTDGAVVTVY
+1149 AAGVTDTDGAVVTVY
-1164 ASWDDCPWIVATN
+1164 AAWDDCPWITTTN
-1177 LYYTLEQAQQ
+1177 LYYTLNQAQQ
-1187 GVITDSE
+1187 GFITDSE
-1194 ILNHATASDREDGS
+1194 ILSHATASDREDGS
-1208 PIEAG
+1208 PIAPG
-1213 FHENGTSFSIPDYQA
+1213 FHDNGTSFSIPDYQA
-1228 SDFTQFLRGG
+1228 SDFTQFQHEG

-1251 SIYCKQITVYV
+1251 NTYSKRITVYV
-1262 VDTTPADARTERT
+1262 ADTTARDVEPEGT
-1275 TRFIDEKYYGSSYE
+1275 TRFINEKYYNKPYE
-1289 RGGLLDDSIWKTD
+1289 QGGLADTSVWKTD
-1302 TAYVSALRTA
+1302 SELAAELQSAFDNLKNDTPVASYVL
-1312 FGNLENDAPV
+1312 
-1322 ETYMING
+1322 TY
-1329 ETRRKIR
+1329 ETRQQINEFTAEHGVGNSR
-1336 EYVDAHG
+1336 EPD
-1343 FGDNKE
+1343 
-1349 AGALQ
+1349 ALQ
-1354 EMYDRY
+1354 KLYDLY
-1360 LVPNCVR
+1360 LAPNRVR